1 MSLIIDVISRKTSVK
16 QTLINPG
23 DVTVVIYEPS
33 VVQIH
38 AQASAVARYVREGN
52 DLLIYMQD
60 GTVVRC
66 NGYFLQAANST
77 EQSELV
83 FADGQQLTHVT
94 FADTAAGG
102 LAPVE
107 LVAHTAA
114 IESIAPFLDTVA
126 QTSTFPWGWLAGAAV
141 GGGALGALL
150 ASGGGDDSKTEVVNN
165 PPPAEP
171 GNATPSFLV
180 TDNQGDQRGILATN
194 DITDDTTPTFSGSG
208 QAGATIQIKDS
219 NGNTIASTQVD
230 SNGHWNVSLPT
241 QSAGEHT
248 WSVVQIV
255 GNTITDAGSITL
267 TIDNSQAAVQVATT
281 AGDNI
286 INASEQAGGFTLSGS
301 SSHLAQGTELTVT
314 LNGKTYTT
322 TVGANGAWSVQVPTA
337 DAQALAEGNQAV
349 LVSGKDATGNTVTG
363 AQLLT
368 VDTQPPT
375 LAINAIAQ
383 DNIVSAAEHNAA
395 LVLSGTSNAEAGQT
409 VTLTV
414 NGKSHTAIVGSDG
427 TWQVTLPAA
436 EVQALTEGNYAVNAS
451 VSDRAGNAT
460 SNSANFTVDTSAPV
474 VSVNTVAGDDVL
486 NTAEQIVAQIISGRV
501 SGASPGDTVTVKLGA
516 TVLTGVVLA
525 DGTWNV
531 ALDPAV
537 TRTLARG
544 PNDLIVTVTDAA
556 GNTGTATHNITL
568 AGVAPQVAIDPI
580 SGDNVLNALESQQP
594 LTLSGTSNLP
604 DGGTVNVTLNNVTY
618 SAQVNGGVWS
628 LSVPVS
634 DVLNLANTNYIVT
647 ASATDVIGNTGTAQS
662 NLLVDTV
669 LPQVIINTFAGDN
682 VVNNAEAAAD
692 QTLSGR
698 VVGAVQGDTVTI
710 ELGGNTY
717 TATVGSNLTWSVN
730 VPAADLQALGDGALT
745 INASVTNGHGNT
757 GNGERD
763 ITISATLPGLRINTI
778 SGDDVINA
786 LEQLQDLV
794 ISGSSSHLP
803 AGTTVTVT
811 LGNETYQGVTDSNGN
826 WQVGVPAVDLQAL
839 SAGTVVVTASAT
851 DPAGNPVSIDH
862 NVFVDAG
869 EVAIAINIVSGD
881 DIINAAEKGSPL
893 TLTGTTQGVEAGQTV
908 VVKFAGQTLTT
919 TVQNDGSWSLTV
931 PASTVSSLSDG
942 ATEITATVTNTSGN
956 TGDTSRT
963 ITVDSQAPALS
974 IDSLTADNIINAT
987 ESGQDL
993 SITGTTDAQPGQ
1005 TVTVTLNGLTYQ
1017 GTVQSDGTWSVT
1029 VPAANVDALADG
1041 NATVTA
1047 SVNDVAGNPT
1057 SVSRVALVDATP
1069 PVVTI
1074 NPVATD
1080 NVINTP
1086 EHAQAQIISGTVTG
1100 AQAGDIVTV
1109 TLNNVNYTT
1118 VVDASGNWS
1127 LGVPASVVSG
1137 LADGSYPVSVSV
1149 TDRAGNT
1156 GSQSLTVTVDTA
1168 APVIGINTIAGDD
1181 VINASEKGADVQIT
1195 GTSDQP
1201 VNTAITV
1208 TLNGQNY
1215 TATTDASGNWSVTV
1229 PASAVTALGQ
1239 ANYTVTA
1246 AVTSGIGNSATASHN
1261 LLVDSALPGVT
1272 INPVATDD
1280 IINAAEAGVAQ
1291 TISGQVTGAAVGD
1304 TVTVTLG
1311 GNTYTTTVQP
1321 GLSWSV
1327 SVPAADIQA
1336 LGNGDL
1342 TVSASVTNENGNTGS
1357 GTRDITVDANLPG
1370 LRVDTVAGD
1379 DVVNI
1384 IEHGQALVITG
1395 SSSGLAE
1402 GTPLTVTINN
1412 VEYTTAVQADGS
1424 WSVGVTAA
1432 QVSAWPAGTVTVAV
1446 SGESSAGNPVS
1457 ITHPVTV
1464 DLTPAAISINTIATD
1479 DVINAAEKGADLT
1492 LSGTTTNVEAGQTVT
1507 VTFGG
1512 KNYTASVASDGSW
1525 TATVPAADLASLTDG
1540 AATAQ
1545 ASVSNVNGNSA
1556 SAVHN
1561 YSVDS
1566 SAPTIIINTVAS
1578 DNIVNGSEADAG
1590 VTVSGSTTAEA
1601 GQIVTVTL
1609 NSPTVQTYQAT
1620 VQADGTW
1627 SINIPAA
1634 DLAALT
1640 DGSHTLTATVND
1652 KAGNPASTTHNLAVD
1667 LTVPVLTINTIADD
1681 DIINAAEHGQ
1691 ALVISG
1697 SSTGGEAGDV
1707 VTVTLNSKTYT
1718 TTLDASGN
1726 WSVGVPAADVTAL
1739 GSGSQTVTASVTD
1752 AAGNSDSETHT
1763 VTVNLT
1769 APTIGINTIATDDVI
1784 NASEKG
1790 ADLQISGTSNQ
1801 PAGTTITLTLNGQN
1815 YTATTDAAGNW
1826 STTVPASAVGAL
1838 GEASYT
1844 VTANVTDSAG
1854 NSNSASHNVQVNTAL
1869 PGVTLNPVA
1878 TDDII
1883 NATESGSAQTI
1894 SGQVTGAAAGDTV
1907 TVTLGGK
1914 TYTATVQGN
1923 LSWSVDVPAADIQ
1936 AIGNGDLTVNAS
1948 VTNSVGNTGS
1958 GSRDI
1963 TIDANLPGLRV
1974 DTVAGD
1980 DVVNSIEH
1988 TQALVITGS
1997 SSGLAAGAA
2006 LTVVINTVT
2015 YAATVLADGTWSVGV
2030 PAADVGNWPAG
2041 TVNITVSGASSAGN
2055 PVTIT
2060 HPVTVDLAAVA
2071 ISINTVSGDDVIN
2084 AAEKGADLTLSG
2096 STSGVEAGQTVT
2108 VTFGGKTYTATVA
2121 GDGSWTTSVP
2131 AADLNALRDGD
2142 ATVQASVSNVNG
2154 NTASATHAY
2163 SVDATA
2169 PTLSIN
2175 TIATDDIL
2183 NAAEAGNPLTINGT
2197 SSAETGQTVTV
2208 TLNGV
2213 SYTGT
2218 VQADGSWSVS
2228 VPTTDLSNLTASP
2241 YTVSAS
2247 VNDKAGN
2254 PATAIHGLAVDLTV
2268 PVLTINT
2275 VSGDDIINASE
2286 HGQAL
2291 VISGSSTGGEAGD
2304 AITVTLNSKTYT
2316 TTLDASGNW
2325 SVGVPAADVT
2335 ALGSG
2340 AQTITATITDAAG
2353 NIDDA
2358 SRTVTVNLTSPTI
2371 GINTIAT
2378 DDVINSTEK
2387 GADLQITGTS
2397 NQPAG
2402 TTVTVTLNGQNYTAT
2417 TDASGNW
2424 STTVPASAVSALGE
2438 ANYTVTANVTDSAG
2452 NTNSASHS
2460 VLVNSALPAVTINA
2474 VATDDII
2481 NAAESGNAQTISG
2494 QVTGAAAGDTVT
2506 VTLGGNTYT
2515 ATVQANLSWNVSVP
2529 AADIQAIGNGSLT
2542 VNASVTNGVGNTGS
2556 GTRDITIDANLPGLR
2571 VDTVAGDDVINSIEH
2586 SQALVV
2592 TGSSTGLTAGTAL
2605 TVVINSVTY
2614 GATVL
2619 ADGTWNLGVPAADVS
2634 NWPAGTVDIT
2644 VSGTNSA
2651 GTTSTITHPVTV
2663 DLAAVAITINTLS
2676 GDDVINAVEKGETLV
2691 VSGSTSGVEAGQTV
2705 TVTFG
2710 GKNYTT
2716 TVEANGSWTV
2726 NVLPADLAALPDGAG
2741 NVQVSVSN
2749 INGNSAQ
2756 TDRAYSVD
2764 ATAPL
2769 VTINTIA
2776 GDDILNVSEAGA
2788 GITISGTTTAQ
2799 AGQTLT
2805 VTLNNNTYQTTVQA
2819 DGTWSVNVPATD
2831 LSGLTASSYTVTA
2844 TVSDKAGN
2852 PASADHALAVDVTA
2866 PDLTIN
2872 TVAGDDII
2880 NAIEHGQA
2888 LVVSGTSTGAA
2899 AGDVVTVNL
2908 NGKNYTT
2915 TLDASGNWSVG
2926 IPAADVTA
2934 LATGSQTIT
2943 ASLSDRAGNS
2953 DSTTHDVTVDLSGP
2967 TLTINTVSGDDI
2979 INNTEKTQDLTISGG
2994 SSGLATGTTVT
3005 VMLNGLAYRAT
3016 TDGSGNWSVT
3026 VPASAVGALGEA
3038 VYSISATAT
3047 DSAGNSGSTTHTV
3060 NVESLLPGVIINT
3073 VAGDDIINAA
3083 EIAVNQTISGQVTG
3097 TAEAGN
3103 TVTVTLGGNQYTAT
3117 VQPDLSWSVS
3127 VPAADLQALGNG
3139 ELTIS
3144 ASVTNTTG
3152 NTGTATHDIVID
3164 ANLPGLRVDTV
3175 AGDDVVNIIEH
3186 GQALVVT
3193 GSSTGLAAG
3202 TPLTVEI
3209 NGVTYGATVLADGT
3223 WSVGVP
3229 VGDVANWPA
3238 GTVDITVT
3246 GTNTA
3251 GTTTSISHPVTVD
3264 LAAVAITIN
3273 ILSGDDV
3280 INAAEKGSDLQLSG
3294 TTSGVEAGQ
3303 TITVIFG
3310 GKSYT
3315 TTVATG
3321 GSWGLTVPAADLA
3334 TLSDGA
3340 ANVQAS
3346 VSNVAGNI
3354 AQTTHAYSV
3363 DATAPSVTINTIAT
3377 DDILN
3382 AAEAGSALTIS
3393 GTSTAEAGQTVT
3405 VTLNGVDYSGNV
3417 QADGSWSVSVPTG
3430 DLVNLTANSYTVS
3443 ASVSDK
3449 AGNPASATHNL
3460 TVDLA
3465 APVVTIN
3472 TVAGDDVINATEH
3485 AQAQVIS
3492 GSATGAT
3499 TGNTVSVTIG
3509 TTTYTTVLD
3518 ANGNWSIGVPA
3529 SVISALAQGDVTI
3542 TATVTDSAGN
3552 SGTASHVVNVALGA
3566 PVLGINTIAV
3576 DDIINATEKGADLA
3590 ISGTS
3595 NQPAGTQVTVT
3606 FNGQNYTTTADSS
3619 GNWSV
3624 TVPASAVG
3632 SLGEA
3637 TYTVTATA
3645 TDVDGNSGSASHNV
3659 QVNTALPGV
3668 TINVVATD
3676 DIINAAEAGADQTI
3690 SGQVTGAAAGDTVTV
3705 TLGGATYT
3713 ATVQANLS
3721 WSINIP
3727 AAALQAL
3734 GNGELTISATVTN
3747 SVGNT
3752 GNGTREITIDAN
3764 LPGLRVDTV
3773 AGDDVVNIIEHGQ
3786 ALVITGSSSGLAAGA
3801 VLTVSI
3807 NNQTYSATV
3816 LADGSWSV
3824 GVPAADVSAWP
3835 AGTVTIT
3842 ASGST
3847 TAGNP
3852 VSVTHPVT
3860 VDLTA
3865 IAVSINAIT
3874 ADDVINAAEKGA
3886 ALTLSGS
3893 TSGVEAGQTVTVTF
3907 GGKTYS
3913 ATVAANGSWS
3923 TTVPAADMAALRD
3936 GDASAQASVSNVNGN
3951 SATTTHAY
3959 SVDAS
3964 APTVTINTIAGD
3976 DILNAAEAGAAL
3988 TITGSS
3994 TAEVGQTVTVTLNGA
4009 NYTGTVQTDGSWS
4022 VSVPPAALSALTA
4035 SNYTVSAAVSDKAGN
4050 PASVNHNL
4058 TVDTSVPLVT
4068 INTVA
4073 GDDVIN
4079 ATEHAQAQII
4089 SGSATGAATGSTVT
4103 VTIGTNT
4110 FTTVLDASGNWSVGV
4125 PASVVSA
4132 LANGMVTINA
4142 SVTDAAGN
4150 SGSTTHQVTV
4160 NTGLPSITF
4169 NAISGD
4175 NVLNADEKGQPLTIS
4190 GSSSGLATGAQ
4201 VTVTLNGHNYSA
4213 TTDAA
4218 GNWTLTVPASDLAAL
4233 DQANYTV
4240 SASATSAVGNTVS
4253 SQANLLV
4260 DSGLPGVTIN
4270 TVAGDDIINAAEAGA
4285 DQTISGAVTRAAA
4298 GDTVTVTL
4306 GGNTYTAQVQADLSW
4321 SVSVPAA
4328 DLQALGNGDLTI
4340 NASVTNASGNTGSGT
4355 RDITIDANL
4364 PGLRVDTV
4372 AGDDIVNSIE
4382 HGQALVITGGS
4393 SGLNTG
4399 AALTV
4404 TINGVAYAATVQA
4417 DGSWSVGIPAAN
4429 VSTWPAGP
4437 LTVEVVG
4444 QSSAGNPV
4452 NVSHPFTVDLTAVAI
4467 SINTVASDDVINAA
4481 EKGADL
4487 TLSGS
4492 TSGIASGQ
4500 TVTVTFGGKTY
4511 TASVAANGSW
4521 SVTVPAADLATLP
4534 DGAAN
4539 VQASVSSASGNNAS
4553 ATHAYSVDASAPTL
4567 TINTIASDDILNA
4580 TEAGSPLTLSGT
4592 STAETGQTVTVTLNG
4607 ATYSGNVQADGSW
4620 SVSVPTS
4627 ALGALTASN
4636 YTVSATVNDKAGNP
4650 GNASHNLAV
4659 DTTAPVLTINTVA
4672 GDDIINDAEH
4682 AQALVISGTSTG
4694 GEAGDVVS
4702 VVLNGKTYTTTLDA
4716 SGNWSVGVPAADVT
4730 ALGSGAQT
4738 ITASVSDR
4746 AGNSD
4751 DASRTVTVSLSVPVI
4766 GINTIAGDDV
4776 INATEKGSNLA
4787 LSGTSDQP
4795 AGTAIIVTLNGQNY
4809 SATTDA
4815 SGNWSVTVPA
4825 SAVSAL
4831 GEATYSVTA
4840 SVTNAQGNSSTA
4852 SHNVQVNTALPG
4864 VTINPVATDDIIN
4877 AAEAGSAQT
4886 ISGQV
4891 TGAAAGSTVT
4901 VTLGGKTYSVTV
4913 QPDLSWNVSVPAAD
4927 WQALGNGELTVN
4939 ASVTNAVGNTGSGT
4953 RDITI
4958 DASLPGLRVDTVAG
4972 DDVVNIIEHGQ
4983 AQVISG
4989 SSSGFAAGTALT
5001 VVINNQTYAATV
5013 LANGNWSVGVPAA
5026 DVSNWSAGTL
5036 NISVSGANSAGTQT
5050 SITHP
5055 VTVDLTAV
5063 AISINAIT
5071 SDDVI
5076 NAAEKGAALTLS
5088 GSTSGVEAG
5097 QIVTVTF
5104 GGKTYSATVAAN
5116 GSWSTTVPAA
5126 DMAALRDGDASAL
5139 VRVTNV
5145 NGNSATATHE
5155 YSVDSAVPMVTIN
5168 TIASDNIINASEA
5181 AAGVTVSG
5189 TSTAEAGQTL
5199 TVTLNGTTY
5208 QTTVQADGSW
5218 SLTLPASALTT
5229 LANNGYTLTATVSD
5243 LAGNPGSA
5251 SKGVT
5256 VDTTAPVI
5264 SFNTVTGDDVIN
5276 NVEHTQAQI
5285 ISGTATGAVAG
5296 DRLVVTIAGQQYVT
5310 STDASGNWSV
5320 GVPASVI
5327 SGLADGTVTI
5337 SATIT
5342 DSAGNSSTQTHNVQV
5357 NTAAV
5362 SLSVSTISGDNLINA
5377 AEAGSTLTLSGT
5389 GTNFATGTVVTVLL
5403 NGKGYSA
5410 TIQSNGS
5417 WSVNVPAADVAAL
5430 ADGTSYTVSASA
5442 QDSAGNSATASR
5454 SVAVDLTAPVIS
5466 INTVSTDDR
5475 LNAAEQQQP
5484 LTLNGS
5490 TSAEVGQTVTVTFG
5504 GKTYTATV
5512 AANGTW
5518 ALNVPAAD
5526 LATLGQGAQTITAS
5540 VNDRAGNPGQTTHAL
5555 TVDTVAPT
5563 ITIST
5568 VAGDDIINNAE
5579 QLAGQTISGTTTAE
5593 VGQTVTVTFNGQ
5605 TWTATVGSG
5614 GSWSVFIPAQQF
5626 VGLSDGS
5633 YTVSATVS
5641 DQAGNSGS
5649 ASRGVTLNGDV
5660 PTVTINTF
5668 AGDDVVNA
5676 AEHGSSLVISGTTTA
5691 PVGQTLTLTLNGKTY
5706 TTTVQTGGSWS
5717 YTLGS
5722 ADVTALADGN
5732 AYVINASV
5740 SNAIGNTGSNNHTI
5754 TVDLSAPAMA
5764 INIDSLQADTGLS
5777 ASDFI
5782 TSVSPVVVNGS
5793 LTAALASNETAQISI
5808 DGGVTW
5814 STLTVTGTTWRYN
5827 DSRTLTDGN
5836 YLYQVR
5842 VIDAAGN
5849 VGATD
5854 SQNVVIDT
5862 IAPDPAVKTIA
5873 ISAITTDTG
5882 LITNDFVT
5890 SDTTLAVSGTLG
5902 ATLSA
5907 GEFAQISIDGGTTW
5921 QNLSVSGLTWTYL
5934 DGRTLTDGNYNYQV
5948 RVIDTAGNIGAT
5960 ASQIVTVDTSA
5971 PLASKTITIAGIS
5984 DDTGLSSSD
5993 FVTRDTT
6000 LTVRGTLGATLA
6012 ADERAQISLDGG
6024 VTWAT
6029 LTVIGTNWSYA
6040 DGRTLTDGTWNY
6052 TVRVVDLA
6060 GNVGQTATQNV
6071 VVDTTSPEAAK
6082 SITITGISDDTGAS
6096 SSDFITSDTT
6106 LTVRG
6111 VLGAA
6116 LGANEFA
6123 QISTD
6128 NGATWVNVT
6137 LAADGLNWT
6146 YADGRTLTNGTT
6158 TWQVRVVDLAGN
6170 IGATGSQSAQID
6182 TVNPAQVLTIASI
6195 STDTGSSATDF
6206 ITSDTTLTLTGSLGA
6221 GLASGEVAQISLDG
6235 GATWTTLTTNGT
6247 QWTYTDSRTLTDGS
6261 YVYQVRVLDLA
6272 GNTGPVVSKTVV
6284 VDTINP
6290 TATPTIVSYTDDVGQ
6305 RQGTLSSSQATD
6317 DTTPLLNGVLSGPLA
6332 SGEVVY
6338 LYRNGLLL
6346 GAVTMVGALNWTYSD
6361 SGLVSGAYTY
6371 SARVVDLAGNITSS
6385 SDFVLTVD
6393 TSIPTTLAQI
6403 TNQTTRDTTPII
6415 SGVITAALASGQYV
6429 EVVINGKT
6437 YTSQPGGAVVVD
6449 PAHNTWYVQLPDT
6462 DVLAASATAYNV
6474 TAQVK
6479 SSAGNGNTAN
6489 VSNGTVTVNAAIDYT
6504 PAWTT
6509 ANKTTAWGLTYG
6521 LDNHG
6526 MWTVLANQQIMQST
6540 DPLTWSKTALTLVQ
6554 SGNNYATSS
6563 IADYDRNGTGDLF
6576 ITRDDY
6582 GTGYINGFTNNGDGT
6597 FSSAIQVNVGTL
6609 TWYGSIVAF
6618 DKEGDGYLDFWIG
6631 DAGGPDSNTFLWNNA
6646 GTLVGNSTTANNG
6659 GNATVGGLVNGY
6671 LSLNEGSGVDLN
6683 NDGRVDL
6690 VQHTFNLN
6698 NFYTLSSL
6706 ISQGNG
6712 TFVWGQNTI
6721 NTFLSVAG
6729 SGGNSTSVSM
6739 TWADFDGDGDMDL
6752 FLPASQGRANFG
6764 SLLFNT
6770 NGVLGS
6776 PVAVGATGTTYASQF
6791 SVAVD
6796 WDHDGLMDI
6805 ARIAQTGQSYLYT
6818 NVGGASNWTQ
6828 SVLGGSQSG
6837 TTSGVAAMDYDWD
6850 GAVDVLVTKQ
6860 SGSVFLIRNTN
6871 TVSYGTSLH
6880 LRITD
6885 PNGINV
6891 YYGNTVKLYN
6901 SAGVLV
6907 ATQIINPQSG
6917 MGVNDTSALV
6927 NFYGLN
6933 AGETYNAVLI
6943 KSTGATASNI
6953 DQTVN
6958 TTWGGL
6964 HATDATH
6971 AYDLSAEAGTASNN
6985 GKFVGTGYNDTF
6997 FATAGTDTY
7006 DGSGGWVYSSGT
7018 GTWLANGGMD
7028 VVDFRL
7034 STVGVTA
7041 NLSSTAAQATGFN
7054 TSTFTNIEGISGS
7067 NFNDTLTG
7075 STGDNQ
7081 LEGRG
7086 GNDTLNIGNGGHDTL
7101 LYKLLNASDATGG
7114 NGSDVVN
7121 GFTVGTWEGTADTD
7135 RIDIRELLQG
7145 SGYTGNG
7152 KASYVNGVATLDAQA
7167 GNIGDFVKVTQSGS
7181 DTIVQIDRD
7190 GTGGGFATANVVTL
7204 TGVHTDLATLLANH
7218 QLMVV

>member
-33 VVQIH
+33 VVQVH
-38 AQASAVARYVREGN
+38 AQASAVARYVRDGN

-60 GTVVRC
+60 GTVIRC
-66 NGYFLQAANST
+66 NGYFLQAANTS

-83 FADGQQLTHVT
+83 FVDGQQLTHVT

-107 LVAHTAA
+107 LTAQTTA
-114 IESIAPFLDTVA
+114 IESIAPYLDIVG
-126 QTSTFPWGWLAGAAV
+126 QTTAFPWGWLAGAAV

-150 ASGGGDDSKTEVVNN
+150 ASGGDDDSKTEVVNN

-180 TDNQGDQRGILATN
+180 TDNQGDQRGILSAN
-194 DITDDTTPTFSGSG
+194 DTTDDTTPTFSGSG

-219 NGNTIASTQVD
+219 NGDTIASTQVGSD
-230 SNGHWNVSLPT
+230 GRWSVDLPT

-255 GNTITDAGSITL
+255 GSTITDAGSITL
-267 TIDNSQAAVQVATT
+267 TIDNSQASVQVATT

-286 INASEQAGGFTLSGS
+286 INASEQAAGFTLSGT

-322 TVGANGAWSVQVPTA
+322 SVGANGAWSVQVPTA
-337 DAQALAEGNQAV
+337 DAQALGEGNQAV

-363 AQLLT
+363 VQLLT

-375 LAINAIAQ
+375 LAINTIAQ
-383 DNIVSAAEHNAA
+383 DNIISAAEHNVA

-414 NGKSHTAIVGSDG
+414 NGKSHTATVGSDG
-427 TWQVTLPAA
+427 TWQVTLPAT
-436 EVQALTEGNYAVNAS
+436 EVQALAEGNYAVNAS
-451 VSDRAGNAT
+451 VSDRAGNST
-460 SNSANFTVDTSAPV
+460 SHSANFTVDTSAPV
-474 VSVNTVAGDDVL
+474 VSVNTVAGDDIL
-486 NTAEQIVAQIISGRV
+486 NNAEQAVAQIISGQV
-501 SGASPGDTVTVKLGA
+501 SGASPGDTVTVKLG
-516 TVLTGVVLA
+516 THVLTGIVLA
-525 DGTWNV
+525 DGSWNV

-537 TRTLARG
+537 TRTLDRG
-544 PNDLIVTVTDAA
+544 ANTIFVTVTDTA
-556 GNTGTATHNITL
+556 GNTGAASRAITL
-568 AGVAPQVAIDPI
+568 VGV
-580 SGDNVLNALESQQP
+580 SP
-594 LTLSGTSNLP
+594 LIT
-604 DGGTVNVTLNNVTY
+604 
-618 SAQVNGGVWS
+618 
-628 LSVPVS
+628 
-634 DVLNLANTNYIVT
+634 
-647 ASATDVIGNTGTAQS
+647 
-662 NLLVDTV
+662 
-669 LPQVIINTFAGDN
+669 INT
-682 VVNNAEAAAD
+682 
-692 QTLSGR
+692 
-698 VVGAVQGDTVTI
+698 
-710 ELGGNTY
+710 
-717 TATVGSNLTWSVN
+717 
-730 VPAADLQALGDGALT
+730 
-745 INASVTNGHGNT
+745 
-757 GNGERD
+757 
-763 ITISATLPGLRINTI
+763 
-778 SGDDVINA
+778 
-786 LEQLQDLV
+786 
-794 ISGSSSHLP
+794 
-803 AGTTVTVT
+803 
-811 LGNETYQGVTDSNGN
+811 
-826 WQVGVPAVDLQAL
+826 
-839 SAGTVVVTASAT
+839 
-851 DPAGNPVSIDH
+851 
-862 NVFVDAG
+862 
-869 EVAIAINIVSGD
+869 VSGD
-881 DIINAAEKGSPL
+881 DIISGAEKGAPL
-893 TLTGTTQGVEAGQTV
+893 TLTGSTQQAETGQTV
-908 VVKFAGQTLTT
+908 TVTLAGQSFTT
-919 TVQNDGSWSLTV
+919 TVQADGSWSLTV
-931 PASTVSSLSDG
+931 PAAAMGNLPDG
-942 ATEITATVTNTSGN
+942 AVAITASVTDLSGN
-956 TGDTSRT
+956 TGNTSRT

-974 IDSLTADNIINAT
+974 IDPLTADNIINAA

-993 SITGTTDAQPGQ
+993 PITGTTDAQPGQ
-1005 TVTVTLNGLTYQ
+1005 TVTVTLNGQTYQ
-1017 GTVQSDGTWSVT
+1017 GVVQPDGTWSVT
-1029 VPAANVDALADG
+1029 VPAANVGALADG

-1047 SVNDVAGNPT
+1047 SVNDIAGNPT

-1086 EHAQAQIISGTVTG
+1086 EHTQAQIISGTVTG

-1109 TLNNVNYTT
+1109 TLNNVDYTT
-1118 VVDASGNWS
+1118 VVDGSGNWS

-1137 LADGSYPVSVSV
+1137 LVDGSYPINVSV

-1156 GSQSLTVTVDTA
+1156 GSQSLTVTVNTA
-1168 APVIGINTIAGDD
+1168 APLIGINSIAGDD
-1181 VINASEKGADVQIT
+1181 VINASEKGADLQIT

-1215 TATTDASGNWSVTV
+1215 TTTTDASGNWSVTV

-1246 AVTSGIGNSATASHN
+1246 AVTSNIGNSNTASHN
-1261 LLVDSALPGVT
+1261 VLVDSALPGVT

-1291 TISGQVTGAAVGD
+1291 TISGQVTGAEDGD
-1304 TVTVTLG
+1304 TVTITLG
-1311 GNTYTTTVQP
+1311 GNTYTATV
-1321 GLSWSV
+1321 GSNFTWSV

-1342 TVSASVTNENGNTGS
+1342 TVSASVTNQNGNTGS
-1357 GTRDITVDANLPG
+1357 GTRDITIDANLPG

-1384 IEHGQALVITG
+1384 IEHGQALVVTG

-1432 QVSAWPAGTVTVAV
+1432 QVSTWPAGTVNIAV
-1446 SGESSAGNPVS
+1446 SGESSAGNSVS

-1464 DLTPAAISINTIATD
+1464 DLTPAAIAINTIATD

-1492 LSGTTTNVEAGQTVT
+1492 LSGTTTNVEPGQTVT

-1525 TATVPAADLASLTDG
+1525 TATLPAADLTALPEGSAS
-1540 AATAQ
+1540 AQ
-1545 ASVSNVNGNSA
+1545 ASVSNINGNSA

-1578 DNIVNGSEADAG
+1578 DNIVNASEADAG

-1620 VQADGTW
+1620 VQADGSW

-1634 DLAALT
+1634 DLEALT

-1667 LTVPVLTINTIADD
+1667 LTVPVLTINTIAGD

-1739 GSGSQTVTASVTD
+1739 GSGPQTVMATVTD

-1769 APTIGINTIATDDVI
+1769 APTIGINTIATDDII
-1784 NASEKG
+1784 NATEKG

-1801 PAGTTITLTLNGQN
+1801 PAGTTITVTLNGQN
-1815 YTATTDAAGNW
+1815 YTATTDASGNW

-1869 PGVTLNPVA
+1869 PGVTINPVA
-1878 TDDII
+1878 SDDII
-1883 NATESGSAQTI
+1883 NAAESGVAQTI

-1948 VTNSVGNTGS
+1948 VTNGVGNTGS

-1988 TQALVITGS
+1988 GQALVITGS

-2006 LTVVINTVT
+2006 LTVVINNVT
-2015 YAATVLADGTWSVGV
+2015 YGATVLADGTWSLGV

-2041 TVNITVSGASSAGN
+2041 TVNITVSGTNTAGTTT
-2055 PVTIT
+2055 TIT

-2084 AAEKGADLTLSG
+2084 AAEKSADLTLSG

-2121 GDGSWTTSVP
+2121 GDGSWTTTVP
-2131 AADLNALRDGD
+2131 AADLSALRDGD
-2142 ATVQASVSNVNG
+2142 ATVQASVSTING

-2169 PTLSIN
+2169 PTLAIN

-2183 NAAEAGNPLTINGT
+2183 NAAEAGNPLTISG
-2197 SSAETGQTVTV
+2197 SSNAEAGQTVTV

-2213 SYTGT
+2213 TYTGT

-2228 VPTTDLSNLTASP
+2228 VPTADLSNLTASP

-2254 PATAIHGLAVDLTV
+2254 PATATHGLAVDLTV

-2275 VSGDDIINASE
+2275 VSGDDIINAAE

-2304 AITVTLNSKTYT
+2304 VITVTLNSKTYT

-2340 AQTITATITDAAG
+2340 PQTITATITDIAG
-2353 NIDDA
+2353 NSDDA
-2358 SRTVTVNLTSPTI
+2358 SRTVTVNLTAPTI
-2371 GINTIAT
+2371 GINTIAS
-2378 DDVINSTEK
+2378 DDVINATEK
-2387 GADLQITGTS
+2387 SADLQITGTS

-2402 TTVTVTLNGQNYTAT
+2402 TTITVTLNGQNYTAT
-2417 TDASGNW
+2417 TDSSGNW
-2424 STTVPASAVSALGE
+2424 SATVPASAVSALGE
-2438 ANYTVTANVTDSAG
+2438 ASYTVTANVTDSAG
-2452 NTNSASHS
+2452 NSNSASHN

-2515 ATVQANLSWNVSVP
+2515 ATVQANLSWSVSVP

-2542 VNASVTNGVGNTGS
+2542 VNASVTNVVGNTGNGS
-2556 GTRDITIDANLPGLR
+2556 RDITIDANLPGLR

-2586 SQALVV
+2586 NQALVI
-2592 TGSSTGLTAGTAL
+2592 TGSSSGLTAGTAL
-2605 TVVINSVTY
+2605 TVEINNVTY

-2619 ADGTWNLGVPAADVS
+2619 ADGTWSLGIPAADVS

-2663 DLAAVAITINTLS
+2663 DLAGVAITINTLS

-2716 TVEANGSWTV
+2716 TVESNGSWTV
-2726 NVLPADLAALPDGAG
+2726 NVPPADLAALPDGAG
-2741 NVQVSVSN
+2741 NVQASVSN

-2756 TDRAYSVD
+2756 ADRAYSVD

-2776 GDDILNVSEAGA
+2776 SDDILNVSEAGA

-2799 AGQTLT
+2799 VGQTLT

-2888 LVVSGTSTGAA
+2888 LVVSGTSTGAS
-2899 AGDVVTVNL
+2899 AGDVVTVTL

-2915 TLDASGNWSVG
+2915 TLDASGNWTVG

-2953 DSTTHDVTVDLSGP
+2953 DSTTHNVTVDLSGP
-2967 TLTINTVSGDDI
+2967 TLTISTVSDDDI
-2979 INNTEKTQDLTISGG
+2979 INSTEKTQDLTISGG

-3005 VMLNGLAYRAT
+3005 VMLNGLAYSAT
-3016 TDGSGNWSVT
+3016 TDSSGNWSVT

-3038 VYSISATAT
+3038 VYQISASAT
-3047 DSAGNSGSTTHTV
+3047 DSAGNNGSTTHTV

-3083 EIAVNQTISGQVTG
+3083 EIAVAQTISGQVTG
-3097 TAEAGN
+3097 TAVAGN
-3103 TVTVTLGGNQYTAT
+3103 TVIVTIGGNQYTAT

-3127 VPAADLQALGNG
+3127 VPANVLQALGNG

-3144 ASVTNTTG
+3144 ASVTNSAN

-3175 AGDDVVNIIEH
+3175 AGDDVINSIEH
-3186 GQALVVT
+3186 TQALVIT
-3193 GSSTGLAAG
+3193 GSGSGLAAG
-3202 TPLTVEI
+3202 AALTVVI
-3209 NGVTYGATVLADGT
+3209 NSVTYGATVLADGT

-3229 VGDVANWPA
+3229 AADVTNWPA
-3238 GTVDITVT
+3238 GTVNIAVS

-3273 ILSGDDV
+3273 TLSTDDV

-3294 TTSGVEAGQ
+3294 TTSDVEAGQ

-3315 TTVATG
+3315 TTVAAG
-3321 GSWGLTVPAADLA
+3321 GTWGLTIPAADLA
-3334 TLSDGA
+3334 TLPDGA

-3346 VSNVAGNI
+3346 VSNVAGNS
-3354 AQTTHAYSV
+3354 AQATHAYSV
-3363 DATAPSVTINTIAT
+3363 DATAPSVTINTIAS

-3405 VTLNGVDYSGNV
+3405 VTLNGVNYSGNV

-3430 DLVNLTANSYTVS
+3430 DLANLTASPYTVS
-3443 ASVSDK
+3443 AAVSDK

-3472 TVAGDDVINATEH
+3472 TVAGDDIINATEH
-3485 AQAQVIS
+3485 AQAQIIS

-3552 SGTASHVVNVALGA
+3552 SGTASHTVTVALGA
-3566 PVLGINTIAV
+3566 PVLAINTIAV

-3590 ISGTS
+3590 ISGSS
-3595 NQPAGTQVTVT
+3595 NQPAGTQITVT
-3606 FNGQNYTTTADSS
+3606 LNGQNYTTTADAS

-3624 TVPASAVG
+3624 TVPASRVSA
-3632 SLGEA
+3632 LGEA
-3637 TYTVTATA
+3637 TYTVTAAA
-3645 TDVDGNSGSASHNV
+3645 TDSDGNSGSASHNV

-3676 DIINAAEAGADQTI
+3676 DIINAAEAGVDQTI
-3690 SGQVTGAAAGDTVTV
+3690 SGQVTGATAGDTVTV

-3721 WSINIP
+3721 WSVDVP

-3734 GNGELTISATVTN
+3734 GNGELTISASVTN

-3786 ALVITGSSSGLAAGA
+3786 ALVITGSSSGLATDSN
-3801 VLTVSI
+3801 VTLTI
-3807 NNQTYSATV
+3807 NGQTYVAAV

-3824 GVPAADVSAWP
+3824 GVPAAD
-3835 AGTVTIT
+3835 
-3842 ASGST
+3842 
-3847 TAGNP
+3847 
-3852 VSVTHPVT
+3852 
-3860 VDLTA
+3860 
-3865 IAVSINAIT
+3865 
-3874 ADDVINAAEKGA
+3874 
-3886 ALTLSGS
+3886 
-3893 TSGVEAGQTVTVTF
+3893 
-3907 GGKTYS
+3907 
-3913 ATVAANGSWS
+3913 
-3923 TTVPAADMAALRD
+3923 
-3936 GDASAQASVSNVNGN
+3936 ASAQASVSNVNGN
-3951 SATTTHAY
+3951 NATTTHAY

-3964 APTVTINTIAGD
+3964 VPTVTINTIAGD

-3994 TAEVGQTVTVTLNGA
+3994 TAEAGQTVTVTLNGA

-4022 VSVPPAALSALTA
+4022 ISVPPADLSALTA

-4058 TVDTSVPLVT
+4058 TVDTSVPVVT

-4132 LANGMVTINA
+4132 LANGTVTINA

-4150 SGSTTHQVTV
+4150 SGSATHQVTV

-4190 GSSSGLATGAQ
+4190 GSSTGLATGAQ

-4218 GNWTLTVPASDLAAL
+4218 GNWTLTVLVSDLAAL
-4233 DQANYTV
+4233 GQANYIV
-4240 SASATSAVGNTVS
+4240 SASATSAAGNTAS

-4285 DQTISGAVTRAAA
+4285 AQTISGVVTRAAA

-4340 NASVTNASGNTGSGT
+4340 TASVTNANGNTGSGT

-4393 SGLNTG
+4393 SGLNAG
-4399 AALTV
+4399 VPLTI
-4404 TINGVAYAATVQA
+4404 TINGTAYSATVQA

-4429 VSTWPAGP
+4429 VSAWPAGA
-4437 LTVEVVG
+4437 LTVEVDG

-4452 NVSHPFTVDLTAVAI
+4452 GVSHPFTVDLTAVAI
-4467 SINTVASDDVINAA
+4467 SISTVASDDVINAA
-4481 EKGADL
+4481 EKGTNL

-4492 TSGIASGQ
+4492 TSGIESGQ

-4521 SVTVPAADLATLP
+4521 SVNVPAADLAILP

-4539 VQASVSSASGNNAS
+4539 VQASVSSASGNSAS

-4580 TEAGSPLTLSGT
+4580 TEAGSPLIISGT

-4620 SVSVPTS
+4620 SVSVPPS
-4627 ALGALTASN
+4627 ALGALSASN

-4650 GNASHNLAV
+4650 GSASHNLAV
-4659 DTTAPVLTINTVA
+4659 DTTAPVLTINTVV

-4716 SGNWSVGVPAADVT
+4716 SGNWSVGVPAADVA

-4751 DASRTVTVSLSVPVI
+4751 DASRTVTVSLTAPVI
-4766 GINTIAGDDV
+4766 SINTIAGDDV
-4776 INATEKGSNLA
+4776 INATEKGSDLA
-4787 LSGTSDQP
+4787 LSGISDQP
-4795 AGTAIIVTLNGQNY
+4795 AGTAITVTLNGQNY
-4809 SATTDA
+4809 SATTDS

-4831 GEATYSVTA
+4831 GEASYSVTA

-4864 VTINPVATDDIIN
+4864 VTINPVTTDDIIN

-4901 VTLGGKTYSVTV
+4901 VELGGKTYTATV
-4913 QPDLSWNVSVPAAD
+4913 QADLSWNVSVPAAD

-4972 DDVVNIIEHGQ
+4972 DDVVNIIEHSQ
-4983 AQVISG
+4983 AQVITG

-5013 LANGNWSVGVPAA
+5013 LANGSWSVGVPAT
-5026 DVSNWSAGTL
+5026 DVSNWPAGTL
-5036 NISVSGANSAGTQT
+5036 NITVSGANSAGTQT

-5055 VTVDLTAV
+5055 LTVDLTTVAV
-5063 AISINAIT
+5063 SINSIT

-5097 QIVTVTF
+5097 QTVTITF
-5104 GGKTYSATVAAN
+5104 GGKTYTTTVAAN
-5116 GSWSTTVPAA
+5116 GSWSTTVPAV
-5126 DMAALRDGDASAL
+5126 DMATLRDGDASAQ

-5155 YSVDSAVPMVTIN
+5155 YSVDSAAPTVTIN

-5189 TSTAEAGQTL
+5189 TSTAETGQTL
-5199 TVTLNGTTY
+5199 TVTLNGTNY

-5218 SLTLPASALTT
+5218 SLTLPASDLTA
-5229 LANNGYTLTATVSD
+5229 LANNGYTLTASVSD

-5264 SFNTVTGDDVIN
+5264 SFNTVAGDDVIN

-5362 SLSVSTISGDNLINA
+5362 SLSVSTISGDNIINA
-5377 AEAGSTLTLSGT
+5377 AEAGSALTLSGT
-5389 GTNFATGTVVTVLL
+5389 GTNFAAGTVVTVLL

-5430 ADGTSYTVSASA
+5430 SDGTSYTVSASA

-5526 LATLGQGAQTITAS
+5526 LAALGQGAQTITAS

-5563 ITIST
+5563 VTIAT

-5605 TWTATVGSG
+5605 SWTATVGSG

-5626 VGLSDGS
+5626 AGLSDGS
-5633 YTVSATVS
+5633 YTISATVS
-5641 DQAGNSGS
+5641 DQAGNPGS

-5660 PTVTINTF
+5660 PSVTINTF

-5722 ADVTALADGN
+5722 VDVTALADGN

-5740 SNAIGNTGSNNHTI
+5740 SNAIGNTGSSNHTI
-5754 TVDLSAPAMA
+5754 TVDLSAPAMG

-5777 ASDFI
+5777 SSDFI

-5814 STLTVTGTTWRYN
+5814 TTLTVTGTTWRYN
-5827 DSRTLTDGN
+5827 DSRTLTDGS

-5873 ISAITTDTG
+5873 INAITTDTG

-5902 ATLSA
+5902 AALSS

-5934 DGRTLTDGNYNYQV
+5934 DGRTLSDGNYNYQV

-5960 ASQIVTVDTSA
+5960 ASQIVTVDTTA
-5971 PLASKTITIAGIS
+5971 PLASKTIAIAGIS

-6000 LTVRGTLGATLA
+6000 LTVRGTLGAALA

-6024 VTWAT
+6024 VTWTT
-6029 LTVIGTNWSYA
+6029 LTVIGTSWSYA

-6096 SSDFITSDTT
+6096 SSDFITSDTS

-6137 LAADGLNWT
+6137 LAADGLNWS
-6146 YADGRTLTNGTT
+6146 YVDGRTLTNGTT

-6170 IGATGSQSAQID
+6170 VGATSSQSAQID

-6235 GATWTTLTTNGT
+6235 GATWITLTTNGT

-6371 SARVVDLAGNITSS
+6371 SARVVDLAGNITAS

-6403 TNQTTRDTTPII
+6403 TSQTTRDTTPII

-6437 YTSQPGGAVVVD
+6437 YTSEPGGAVVVD

-6462 DVLAASATAYNV
+6462 DALAASATAYNV

-6479 SSAGNGNTAN
+6479 SSAGNGNNAN
-6489 VSNGTVTVNAAIDYT
+6489 ISNGTVTVNAAIDYT
-6504 PAWTT
+6504 PTWTT
-6509 ANKTTAWGLTYG
+6509 ASKTTAWGLTYG
-6521 LDNHG
+6521 LDSHG
-6526 MWTVLANQQIMQST
+6526 MWTVLANQQVMQST
-6540 DPLTWSKTALTLVQ
+6540 DPLTWSKTALTLYQ

-6597 FSSAIQVNVGTL
+6597 FSSAIQVTVGTL

-6646 GTLVGNSTTANNG
+6646 GTLVGNSTTSNSG
-6659 GNATVGGLVNGY
+6659 GSATVGGAVTGY

-6683 NDGRVDL
+6683 NDGRIDL
-6690 VQHTFNLN
+6690 VQHTYNLN
-6698 NFYTLSSL
+6698 NYYTLSSL
-6706 ISQGNG
+6706 INQGNG
-6712 TFVWGQNTI
+6712 TFVWGQNTT
-6721 NTFLSVAG
+6721 NTFLSGAG
-6729 SGGNSTSVSM
+6729 SGAMSSSVSM

-6752 FLPASQGRANFG
+6752 FLPASQGRANYG

-6776 PVAVGATGTTYASQF
+6776 PVAVGATATTYASQF

-6796 WDHDGLMDI
+6796 WNHDGLMDI

-6818 NVGGASNWTQ
+6818 NVSNASNWTQ
-6828 SVLGGSQSG
+6828 SALGGSQSG

-6860 SGSVFLIRNTN
+6860 SGSVYLIRNTN

-6943 KSTGATASNI
+6943 KSTGTTASNI

-6958 TTWGGL
+6958 TSWGGL
-6964 HATDATH
+6964 QATDATH

-7075 STGDNQ
+7075 SSGDNQ

-7190 GTGGGFATANVVTL
+7190 GTGGTFAATNVVTL

>member
-1 MSLIIDVISRKTSVK
+1 VI
-16 QTLINPG
+16 
-23 DVTVVIYEPS
+23 
-33 VVQIH
+33 
-38 AQASAVARYVREGN
+38 
-52 DLLIYMQD
+52 
-60 GTVVRC
+60 
-66 NGYFLQAANST
+66 
-77 EQSELV
+77 
-83 FADGQQLTHVT
+83 
-94 FADTAAGG
+94 
-102 LAPVE
+102 
-107 LVAHTAA
+107 
-114 IESIAPFLDTVA
+114 
-126 QTSTFPWGWLAGAAV
+126 
-141 GGGALGALL
+141 
-150 ASGGGDDSKTEVVNN
+150 
-165 PPPAEP
+165 
-171 GNATPSFLV
+171 
-180 TDNQGDQRGILATN
+180 
-194 DITDDTTPTFSGSG
+194 
-208 QAGATIQIKDS
+208 
-219 NGNTIASTQVD
+219 
-230 SNGHWNVSLPT
+230 
-241 QSAGEHT
+241 
-248 WSVVQIV
+248 
-255 GNTITDAGSITL
+255 
-267 TIDNSQAAVQVATT
+267 
-281 AGDNI
+281 
-286 INASEQAGGFTLSGS
+286 
-301 SSHLAQGTELTVT
+301 
-314 LNGKTYTT
+314 
-322 TVGANGAWSVQVPTA
+322 
-337 DAQALAEGNQAV
+337 
-349 LVSGKDATGNTVTG
+349 
-363 AQLLT
+363 
-368 VDTQPPT
+368 
-375 LAINAIAQ
+375 
-383 DNIVSAAEHNAA
+383 
-395 LVLSGTSNAEAGQT
+395 
-409 VTLTV
+409 
-414 NGKSHTAIVGSDG
+414 
-427 TWQVTLPAA
+427 
-436 EVQALTEGNYAVNAS
+436 
-451 VSDRAGNAT
+451 
-460 SNSANFTVDTSAPV
+460 
-474 VSVNTVAGDDVL
+474 
-486 NTAEQIVAQIISGRV
+486 
-501 SGASPGDTVTVKLGA
+501 
-516 TVLTGVVLA
+516 
-525 DGTWNV
+525 
-531 ALDPAV
+531 
-537 TRTLARG
+537 
-544 PNDLIVTVTDAA
+544 
-556 GNTGTATHNITL
+556 
-568 AGVAPQVAIDPI
+568 
-580 SGDNVLNALESQQP
+580 
-594 LTLSGTSNLP
+594 
-604 DGGTVNVTLNNVTY
+604 
-618 SAQVNGGVWS
+618 
-628 LSVPVS
+628 
-634 DVLNLANTNYIVT
+634 
-647 ASATDVIGNTGTAQS
+647 
-662 NLLVDTV
+662 
-669 LPQVIINTFAGDN
+669 
-682 VVNNAEAAAD
+682 
-692 QTLSGR
+692 
-698 VVGAVQGDTVTI
+698 
-710 ELGGNTY
+710 
-717 TATVGSNLTWSVN
+717 
-730 VPAADLQALGDGALT
+730 
-745 INASVTNGHGNT
+745 
-757 GNGERD
+757 
-763 ITISATLPGLRINTI
+763 
-778 SGDDVINA
+778 
-786 LEQLQDLV
+786 
-794 ISGSSSHLP
+794 
-803 AGTTVTVT
+803 
-811 LGNETYQGVTDSNGN
+811 
-826 WQVGVPAVDLQAL
+826 
-839 SAGTVVVTASAT
+839 
-851 DPAGNPVSIDH
+851 
-862 NVFVDAG
+862 
-869 EVAIAINIVSGD
+869 
-881 DIINAAEKGSPL
+881 
-893 TLTGTTQGVEAGQTV
+893 
-908 VVKFAGQTLTT
+908 
-919 TVQNDGSWSLTV
+919 
-931 PASTVSSLSDG
+931 
-942 ATEITATVTNTSGN
+942 
-956 TGDTSRT
+956 
-963 ITVDSQAPALS
+963 
-974 IDSLTADNIINAT
+974 
-987 ESGQDL
+987 
-993 SITGTTDAQPGQ
+993 
-1005 TVTVTLNGLTYQ
+1005 
-1017 GTVQSDGTWSVT
+1017 
-1029 VPAANVDALADG
+1029 
-1041 NATVTA
+1041 
-1047 SVNDVAGNPT
+1047 
-1057 SVSRVALVDATP
+1057 
-1069 PVVTI
+1069 
-1074 NPVATD
+1074 
-1080 NVINTP
+1080 
-1086 EHAQAQIISGTVTG
+1086 
-1100 AQAGDIVTV
+1100 
-1109 TLNNVNYTT
+1109 
-1118 VVDASGNWS
+1118 
-1127 LGVPASVVSG
+1127 
-1137 LADGSYPVSVSV
+1137 
-1149 TDRAGNT
+1149 
-1156 GSQSLTVTVDTA
+1156 
-1168 APVIGINTIAGDD
+1168 
-1181 VINASEKGADVQIT
+1181 
-1195 GTSDQP
+1195 
-1201 VNTAITV
+1201 
-1208 TLNGQNY
+1208 
-1215 TATTDASGNWSVTV
+1215 
-1229 PASAVTALGQ
+1229 
-1239 ANYTVTA
+1239 
-1246 AVTSGIGNSATASHN
+1246 
-1261 LLVDSALPGVT
+1261 
-1272 INPVATDD
+1272 
-1280 IINAAEAGVAQ
+1280 
-1291 TISGQVTGAAVGD
+1291 
-1304 TVTVTLG
+1304 
-1311 GNTYTTTVQP
+1311 
-1321 GLSWSV
+1321 
-1327 SVPAADIQA
+1327 
-1336 LGNGDL
+1336 
-1342 TVSASVTNENGNTGS
+1342 
-1357 GTRDITVDANLPG
+1357 
-1370 LRVDTVAGD
+1370 
-1379 DVVNI
+1379 
-1384 IEHGQALVITG
+1384 
-1395 SSSGLAE
+1395 
-1402 GTPLTVTINN
+1402 
-1412 VEYTTAVQADGS
+1412 
-1424 WSVGVTAA
+1424 
-1432 QVSAWPAGTVTVAV
+1432 
-1446 SGESSAGNPVS
+1446 
-1457 ITHPVTV
+1457 
-1464 DLTPAAISINTIATD
+1464 
-1479 DVINAAEKGADLT
+1479 
-1492 LSGTTTNVEAGQTVT
+1492 
-1507 VTFGG
+1507 
-1512 KNYTASVASDGSW
+1512 
-1525 TATVPAADLASLTDG
+1525 
-1540 AATAQ
+1540 
-1545 ASVSNVNGNSA
+1545 
-1556 SAVHN
+1556 
-1561 YSVDS
+1561 
-1566 SAPTIIINTVAS
+1566 
-1578 DNIVNGSEADAG
+1578 
-1590 VTVSGSTTAEA
+1590 
-1601 GQIVTVTL
+1601 
-1609 NSPTVQTYQAT
+1609 
-1620 VQADGTW
+1620 
-1627 SINIPAA
+1627 
-1634 DLAALT
+1634 
-1640 DGSHTLTATVND
+1640 
-1652 KAGNPASTTHNLAVD
+1652 
-1667 LTVPVLTINTIADD
+1667 
-1681 DIINAAEHGQ
+1681 
-1691 ALVISG
+1691 
-1697 SSTGGEAGDV
+1697 
-1707 VTVTLNSKTYT
+1707 TVTLNSKTYT
-1718 TTLDASGN
+1718 TMLDASGN

-1739 GSGSQTVTASVTD
+1739 GSGPQTITAAITD
-1752 AAGNSDSETHT
+1752 AAGNSDDASRT
-1763 VTVNLT
+1763 VTVNLA

-1784 NASEKG
+1784 
-1790 ADLQISGTSNQ
+1790 
-1801 PAGTTITLTLNGQN
+1801 
-1815 YTATTDAAGNW
+1815 
-1826 STTVPASAVGAL
+1826 
-1838 GEASYT
+1838 
-1844 VTANVTDSAG
+1844 
-1854 NSNSASHNVQVNTAL
+1854 
-1869 PGVTLNPVA
+1869 
-1878 TDDII
+1878 
-1883 NATESGSAQTI
+1883 
-1894 SGQVTGAAAGDTV
+1894 
-1907 TVTLGGK
+1907 
-1914 TYTATVQGN
+1914 
-1923 LSWSVDVPAADIQ
+1923 
-1936 AIGNGDLTVNAS
+1936 
-1948 VTNSVGNTGS
+1948 
-1958 GSRDI
+1958 
-1963 TIDANLPGLRV
+1963 
-1974 DTVAGD
+1974 
-1980 DVVNSIEH
+1980 
-1988 TQALVITGS
+1988 
-1997 SSGLAAGAA
+1997 
-2006 LTVVINTVT
+2006 
-2015 YAATVLADGTWSVGV
+2015 
-2030 PAADVGNWPAG
+2030 
-2041 TVNITVSGASSAGN
+2041 
-2055 PVTIT
+2055 
-2060 HPVTVDLAAVA
+2060 
-2071 ISINTVSGDDVIN
+2071 
-2084 AAEKGADLTLSG
+2084 
-2096 STSGVEAGQTVT
+2096 
-2108 VTFGGKTYTATVA
+2108 
-2121 GDGSWTTSVP
+2121 
-2131 AADLNALRDGD
+2131 
-2142 ATVQASVSNVNG
+2142 
-2154 NTASATHAY
+2154 
-2163 SVDATA
+2163 
-2169 PTLSIN
+2169 
-2175 TIATDDIL
+2175 
-2183 NAAEAGNPLTINGT
+2183 
-2197 SSAETGQTVTV
+2197 
-2208 TLNGV
+2208 
-2213 SYTGT
+2213 
-2218 VQADGSWSVS
+2218 
-2228 VPTTDLSNLTASP
+2228 
-2241 YTVSAS
+2241 
-2247 VNDKAGN
+2247 KA
-2254 PATAIHGLAVDLTV
+2254 
-2268 PVLTINT
+2268 
-2275 VSGDDIINASE
+2275 
-2286 HGQAL
+2286 
-2291 VISGSSTGGEAGD
+2291 
-2304 AITVTLNSKTYT
+2304 
-2316 TTLDASGNW
+2316 
-2325 SVGVPAADVT
+2325 
-2335 ALGSG
+2335 
-2340 AQTITATITDAAG
+2340 
-2353 NIDDA
+2353 
-2358 SRTVTVNLTSPTI
+2358 
-2371 GINTIAT
+2371 
-2378 DDVINSTEK
+2378 TEK

-2402 TTVTVTLNGQNYTAT
+2402 TTITVTLNGQNYTAT
-2417 TDASGNW
+2417 TDSNGNW
-2424 STTVPASAVSALGE
+2424 SATVPASAVSALGE
-2438 ANYTVTANVTDSAG
+2438 ANYTVTANVTDTAG
-2452 NTNSASHS
+2452 NSNSASHN

-2494 QVTGAAAGDTVT
+2494 QVTGAAQGDTVT

-2515 ATVQANLSWNVSVP
+2515 ATVQSNLSWSVDVP
-2529 AADIQAIGNGSLT
+2529 AADIQALGNGDLT

-2556 GTRDITIDANLPGLR
+2556 GSRDITIDANLPGLR

-2586 SQALVV
+2586 NQALVI
-2592 TGSSTGLTAGTAL
+2592 TGSSSGLTAGTAL
-2605 TVVINSVTY
+2605 TVEINNVTY

-2619 ADGTWNLGVPAADVS
+2619 ADGTWSLGVPAVDVS
-2634 NWPAGTVDIT
+2634 NWPAGTVNIT

-2663 DLAAVAITINTLS
+2663 DLAGVAITINTLS

-2726 NVLPADLAALPDGAG
+2726 NVPPADLAALPDGAG
-2741 NVQVSVSN
+2741 NVQASVSN

-2756 TDRAYSVD
+2756 ADRAYSVD

-2776 GDDILNVSEAGA
+2776 SDDILNVSEAGA

-2805 VTLNNNTYQTTVQA
+2805 VTLNNNTYQTTVLA
-2819 DGTWSVNVPATD
+2819 DGTWSVNVPAAD

-2852 PASADHALAVDVTA
+2852 PASADHALVVDITA

-2899 AGDVVTVNL
+2899 AGDVVTVTL

-2979 INNTEKTQDLTISGG
+2979 IN
-2994 SSGLATGTTVT
+2994 
-3005 VMLNGLAYRAT
+3005 
-3016 TDGSGNWSVT
+3016 
-3026 VPASAVGALGEA
+3026 
-3038 VYSISATAT
+3038 
-3047 DSAGNSGSTTHTV
+3047 
-3060 NVESLLPGVIINT
+3060 
-3073 VAGDDIINAA
+3073 AA
-3083 EIAVNQTISGQVTG
+3083 EIVVAQTISGQVTG
-3097 TAEAGN
+3097 TAVAGN
-3103 TVTVTLGGNQYTAT
+3103 TVIVTIGGNQYNAT
-3117 VQPDLSWSVS
+3117 VQSDLSWSVS
-3127 VPAADLQALGNG
+3127 VPANVLQALGNG

-3144 ASVTNTTG
+3144 ASLTNSAN

-3175 AGDDVVNIIEH
+3175 AGDDVINSIEH
-3186 GQALVVT
+3186 TQALVIT
-3193 GSSTGLAAG
+3193 GSSSGLAAG
-3202 TPLTVEI
+3202 AALTVVI
-3209 NGVTYGATVLADGT
+3209 NSVTYGATVLADGS

-3229 VGDVANWPA
+3229 VADVTNWPA
-3238 GTVDITVT
+3238 GTVNIAVS

-3273 ILSGDDV
+3273 TLSTDDV

-3315 TTVATG
+3315 TTVAADNT
-3321 GSWGLTVPAADLA
+3321 WGLTIPAVDVA
-3334 TLSDGA
+3334 TLPDGA

-3346 VSNVAGNI
+3346 VSNVAGNSTQ
-3354 AQTTHAYSV
+3354 ATHAYSV

-3405 VTLNGVDYSGNV
+3405 VTLNGVNYSGNV

-3430 DLVNLTANSYTVS
+3430 DLASLTASSYTVN

-3449 AGNPASATHNL
+3449 ARNSASATHNL

-3472 TVAGDDVINATEH
+3472 TVAGDDIINATEH
-3485 AQAQVIS
+3485 GQAQIIS

-3552 SGTASHVVNVALGA
+3552 SGTASHTVTVALGA
-3566 PVLGINTIAV
+3566 PVLAINTIAV
-3576 DDIINATEKGADLA
+3576 DDIINAAEKGADLA
-3590 ISGTS
+3590 ITGTS
-3595 NQPAGTQVTVT
+3595 NQPAGTQITVT
-3606 FNGQNYTTTADSS
+3606 LNGQNYTTTADAS

-3624 TVPASAVG
+3624 TVPASRVSA
-3632 SLGEA
+3632 LGEA
-3637 TYTVTATA
+3637 TYTVTAAA
-3645 TDVDGNSGSASHNV
+3645 TDADGNSGSASHNV

-3676 DIINAAEAGADQTI
+3676 DIINAAEAGVEQTI

-3721 WSINIP
+3721 WSVDVP
-3727 AAALQAL
+3727 ASALQEL
-3734 GNGELTISATVTN
+3734 GNGELTISASVTN

-3786 ALVITGSSSGLAAGA
+3786 ALVITGSSSGLAAGSN
-3801 VLTVSI
+3801 VTLTI
-3807 NNQTYSATV
+3807 NGQTYVAAV
-3816 LADGSWSV
+3816 LADGTWSV
-3824 GVPAADVSAWP
+3824 GVPAVDVSAWP
-3835 AGTVTIT
+3835 AGSVTIA

-3847 TAGNP
+3847 SAGNP

-3860 VDLTA
+3860 VDLSA
-3865 IAVSINAIT
+3865 VAVSINAIT

-3923 TTVPAADMAALRD
+3923 TSVPAADMAALRD

-3994 TAEVGQTVTVTLNGA
+3994 TAEAGQTVTVTLNGT

-4022 VSVPPAALSALTA
+4022 VSVPSADLSTLTA
-4035 SNYTVSAAVSDKAGN
+4035 SNYTVNAAVSDKAGN

-4058 TVDTSVPLVT
+4058 TVDTSVPVVT

-4132 LANGMVTINA
+4132 LANGTVTINA
-4142 SVTDAAGN
+4142 SVTDAGGN
-4150 SGSTTHQVTV
+4150 SGSATHQVTV
-4160 NTGLPSITF
+4160 NTGLPTITF

-4175 NVLNADEKGQPLTIS
+4175 NILNADEKGQPLTIS
-4190 GSSSGLATGAQ
+4190 GGSTGLATGAQ

-4213 TTDAA
+4213 TTDAS
-4218 GNWTLTVPASDLAAL
+4218 GNWTLTVPVSDLAAL
-4233 DQANYTV
+4233 GQANYTV
-4240 SASATSAVGNTVS
+4240 SASATSAAGNTAS

-4260 DSGLPGVTIN
+4260 DSGLPDVTIN

-4285 DQTISGAVTRAAA
+4285 DQTISGVVTRAAA

-4306 GGNTYTAQVQADLSW
+4306 GGNTYTATVQSNLSW
-4321 SVSVPAA
+4321 SVSVPTA

-4340 NASVTNASGNTGSGT
+4340 TASVTNANGNTGSGT

-4393 SGLNTG
+4393 SGLNAG
-4399 AALTV
+4399 AVLTV
-4404 TINGVAYAATVQA
+4404 TINSVAYSATVQA

-4429 VSTWPAGP
+4429 VSAWPAGP
-4437 LTVEVVG
+4437 LTVEVDG
-4444 QSSAGNPV
+4444 QSSANNPV
-4452 NVSHPFTVDLTAVAI
+4452 SVSHPFTVDLTAVAI

-4481 EKGADL
+4481 EKGTNL

-4492 TSGIASGQ
+4492 TSGIESGQ

-4521 SVTVPAADLATLP
+4521 SVNVPAADLATLP
-4534 DGAAN
+4534 EGAAN
-4539 VQASVSSASGNNAS
+4539 VQASVSSASGNSAS

-4580 TEAGSPLTLSGT
+4580 AEAGSPLTISGT

-4607 ATYSGNVQADGSW
+4607 ATYTGTVQADGSW

-4627 ALGALTASN
+4627 ALGALNASN

-4650 GNASHNLAV
+4650 GSASHNLAV

-4682 AQALVISGTSTG
+4682 AQALVISGTSSG

-4751 DASRTVTVSLSVPVI
+4751 DASRTVTVSLSAPVI
-4766 GINTIAGDDV
+4766 SINTIAGDDV
-4776 INATEKGSNLA
+4776 INATEKGSDLA

-4795 AGTAIIVTLNGQNY
+4795 AGTAITVTLNGQNY

-4864 VTINPVATDDIIN
+4864 ITINPVATDDIIN
-4877 AAEAGSAQT
+4877 ASEAGSAQT

-4901 VTLGGKTYSVTV
+4901 VELGGKTYTATV
-4913 QPDLSWNVSVPAAD
+4913 QADLSWNVSVPAAD

-4972 DDVVNIIEHGQ
+4972 DDVVNIIEHAQ
-4983 AQVISG
+4983 AQVITG

-5013 LANGNWSVGVPAA
+5013 LANGSWSVGVPAT
-5026 DVSNWSAGTL
+5026 DVSNWPAGTL
-5036 NISVSGANSAGTQT
+5036 NITVSGANSAGTQT

-5055 VTVDLTAV
+5055 LTVDLTAV
-5063 AISINAIT
+5063 AISMNSIT
-5071 SDDVI
+5071 SDDAI

-5097 QIVTVTF
+5097 QTVTVTF
-5104 GGKTYSATVAAN
+5104 GGKTYTTTVAAN

-5126 DMAALRDGDASAL
+5126 DLAALRDGDASAQ

-5155 YSVDSAVPMVTIN
+5155 YSVDSAAPTVTIN

-5189 TSTAEAGQTL
+5189 TSTAQTGQTL
-5199 TVTLNGTTY
+5199 TVTLNGTNY
-5208 QTTVQADGSW
+5208 QTTVQTDGSW
-5218 SLTLPASALTT
+5218 SLTLPASDLTA

-5243 LAGNPGSA
+5243 LAGNLGSA

-5264 SFNTVTGDDVIN
+5264 SFNTVAGDDVIN
-5276 NVEHTQAQI
+5276 NVEHIQAQI

-5377 AEAGSTLTLSGT
+5377 AEAGSALTLSGT

-5430 ADGTSYTVSASA
+5430 SDGTSYTVSASA

-5518 ALNVPAAD
+5518 ALNVPAVD
-5526 LATLGQGAQTITAS
+5526 LAALGQGAQTITAS
-5540 VNDRAGNPGQTTHAL
+5540 VNDRAGNPGQATHAL

-5563 ITIST
+5563 VTIAT

-5605 TWTATVGSG
+5605 TWSATVGSG

-5626 VGLSDGS
+5626 AGLSDGS
-5633 YTVSATVS
+5633 YTISATVS
-5641 DQAGNSGS
+5641 DQAGNPGS

-5740 SNAIGNTGSNNHTI
+5740 SNAIGNTGSSNHTI
-5754 TVDLSAPAMA
+5754 TVDLSAPAMG

-5808 DGGVTW
+5808 DGGTTW
-5814 STLTVTGTTWRYN
+5814 TTLTVTGTTWRYN

-5862 IAPDPAVKTIA
+5862 TAPDPAVKTIA
-5873 ISAITTDTG
+5873 ISAITTDMG

-5907 GEFAQISIDGGTTW
+5907 GEFAQIS
-5921 QNLSVSGLTWTYL
+5921 
-5934 DGRTLTDGNYNYQV
+5934 
-5948 RVIDTAGNIGAT
+5948 
-5960 ASQIVTVDTSA
+5960 
-5971 PLASKTITIAGIS
+5971 
-5984 DDTGLSSSD
+5984 
-5993 FVTRDTT
+5993 
-6000 LTVRGTLGATLA
+6000 
-6012 ADERAQISLDGG
+6012 LDGG
-6024 VTWAT
+6024 VTWTT
-6029 LTVIGTNWSYA
+6029 LTVVGTSWSYA
-6040 DGRTLTDGTWNY
+6040 DGHTLTDGTWNY

-6082 SITITGISDDTGAS
+6082 SITITGISDDTGTS

-6137 LAADGLNWT
+6137 VAADSLNWS
-6146 YADGRTLTNGTT
+6146 YVDGRTLTNGTT

-6170 IGATGSQSAQID
+6170 VGATSSQSALID

-6206 ITSDTTLTLTGSLGA
+6206 ITSDTMLTLTGSLGA
-6221 GLASGEVAQISLDG
+6221 GLASGEVAQISLDS

-6317 DTTPLLNGVLSGPLA
+6317 DTTPLLNGVLSAPLA

-6403 TNQTTRDTTPII
+6403 TSQTTRDTTPII

-6437 YTSQPGGAVVVD
+6437 YTSEPGGAVVVD

-6462 DVLAASATAYNV
+6462 DALTVSATAYTV

-6479 SSAGNGNTAN
+6479 SSAGNGNNAN
-6489 VSNGTVTVNAAIDYT
+6489 ISNGTVTVNAAIDYT
-6504 PAWTT
+6504 PTWTT
-6509 ANKTTAWGLTYG
+6509 ASKTTAWGLTYG
-6521 LDNHG
+6521 LDSHG
-6526 MWTVLANQQIMQST
+6526 MWTVLANQQVMQST
-6540 DPLTWSKTALTLVQ
+6540 DPLTWSKTALTLYQ

-6597 FSSAIQVNVGTL
+6597 FSSAIQVTVGTL

-6646 GTLVGNSTTANNG
+6646 GTLVGNSTTSNSG
-6659 GNATVGGLVNGY
+6659 GSATVGGAVTGY

-6683 NDGRVDL
+6683 NDGRIDL
-6690 VQHTFNLN
+6690 VQHTYNLN
-6698 NFYTLSSL
+6698 NYYTLSSL
-6706 ISQGNG
+6706 INQGNG
-6712 TFVWGQNTI
+6712 TFVWGQNTT
-6721 NTFLSVAG
+6721 NTFLSGAG
-6729 SGGNSTSVSM
+6729 SGAMSSSVSM

-6752 FLPASQGRANFG
+6752 FLPASQGRANYG

-6770 NGVLGS
+6770 NGVLGC
-6776 PVAVGATGTTYASQF
+6776 PVAVGATATTYASQF
-6791 SVAVD
+6791 SLAVD
-6796 WDHDGLMDI
+6796 WNHDGLMDI

-6818 NVGGASNWTQ
+6818 NVSNASNWTQ
-6828 SVLGGSQSG
+6828 SALGGSQSG

-6850 GAVDVLVTKQ
+6850 GAVDVLVSKQ
-6860 SGSVFLIRNTN
+6860 SGSVFLSRNTN

-6943 KSTGATASNI
+6943 KSTGTTASNI

-6958 TTWGGL
+6958 TSWGGL
-6964 HATDATH
+6964 QATDATH

-7067 NFNDTLTG
+7067 NFNDILTG
-7075 STGDNQ
+7075 SSGDNQ

-7190 GTGGGFATANVVTL
+7190 GTGGTFATTNVVTL

>member
-33 VVQIH
+33 VVQVH
-38 AQASAVARYVREGN
+38 AQASAVARYVRDGN

-60 GTVVRC
+60 GTVIRC
-66 NGYFLQAANST
+66 NGYFLQAANTS

-83 FADGQQLTHVT
+83 FVDGQQLTHVT

-107 LVAHTAA
+107 LTAQTTA
-114 IESIAPFLDTVA
+114 IESIAPYLDIVG
-126 QTSTFPWGWLAGAAV
+126 QTTAFPWGWLAGAAV

-150 ASGGGDDSKTEVVNN
+150 ASGGDDDSKTEVVNN

-230 SNGHWNVSLPT
+230 NNGHWSVSLPT

-255 GNTITDAGSITL
+255 GSTITDAGSITL
-267 TIDNSQAAVQVATT
+267 TIDNSQASVQVATT

-286 INASEQAGGFTLSGS
+286 INASEQAAGFTLSGT

-322 TVGANGAWSVQVPTA
+322 SVGANGAWSVQVPTA
-337 DAQALAEGNQAV
+337 DAQALGEGNQAV

-375 LAINAIAQ
+375 LAINTIAQ

-414 NGKSHTAIVGSDG
+414 NGKSHSATVGSDG
-427 TWQVTLPAA
+427 TWQVTLPAT
-436 EVQALTEGNYAVNAS
+436 EVQALAEGNYAVNAS
-451 VSDRAGNAT
+451 VSDRAGNTT

-474 VSVNTVAGDDVL
+474 VSVNTVAGDDIL
-486 NTAEQIVAQIISGRV
+486 NNAEQAVAQIISGQV
-501 SGASPGDTVTVKLGA
+501 SGASPGDTVTVKLG
-516 TVLTGVVLA
+516 THVLTGIVLA
-525 DGTWNV
+525 DGSWNV

-537 TRTLARG
+537 TRTLDRG
-544 PNDLIVTVTDAA
+544 ANTIFVTVTDAA
-556 GNTGTATHNITL
+556 GNTGAASRAITL
-568 AGVAPQVAIDPI
+568 VGV
-580 SGDNVLNALESQQP
+580 SP
-594 LTLSGTSNLP
+594 LIT
-604 DGGTVNVTLNNVTY
+604 
-618 SAQVNGGVWS
+618 
-628 LSVPVS
+628 
-634 DVLNLANTNYIVT
+634 
-647 ASATDVIGNTGTAQS
+647 
-662 NLLVDTV
+662 
-669 LPQVIINTFAGDN
+669 INT
-682 VVNNAEAAAD
+682 
-692 QTLSGR
+692 
-698 VVGAVQGDTVTI
+698 
-710 ELGGNTY
+710 
-717 TATVGSNLTWSVN
+717 
-730 VPAADLQALGDGALT
+730 
-745 INASVTNGHGNT
+745 
-757 GNGERD
+757 
-763 ITISATLPGLRINTI
+763 
-778 SGDDVINA
+778 
-786 LEQLQDLV
+786 
-794 ISGSSSHLP
+794 
-803 AGTTVTVT
+803 
-811 LGNETYQGVTDSNGN
+811 
-826 WQVGVPAVDLQAL
+826 
-839 SAGTVVVTASAT
+839 
-851 DPAGNPVSIDH
+851 
-862 NVFVDAG
+862 
-869 EVAIAINIVSGD
+869 VSGD
-881 DIINAAEKGSPL
+881 DIISGAEKGAPL
-893 TLTGTTQGVEAGQTV
+893 TLTGSTQQAETGQTV
-908 VVKFAGQTLTT
+908 TVTLAGQSFTT
-919 TVQNDGSWSLTV
+919 TVQADGSWSLTV
-931 PASTVSSLSDG
+931 PAAALGNLPDG
-942 ATEITATVTNTSGN
+942 AVAITASVTDLSGN
-956 TGDTSRT
+956 TGNTSRT

-974 IDSLTADNIINAT
+974 IDSLTADNIINAA

-993 SITGTTDAQPGQ
+993 QITGTTDAQPGQ
-1005 TVTVTLNGLTYQ
+1005 TVTVTLNGQTYQ
-1017 GTVQSDGTWSVT
+1017 GVVQSDGTWSVT

-1047 SVNDVAGNPT
+1047 SVNDIAGNPT

-1086 EHAQAQIISGTVTG
+1086 EHTQAQIISGTVTG

-1109 TLNNVNYTT
+1109 TLNNSDYTT
-1118 VVDASGNWS
+1118 VVDGSGNWS

-1137 LADGSYPVSVSV
+1137 LVDGSYPVNVSV
-1149 TDRAGNT
+1149 TDKAGNT
-1156 GSQSLTVTVDTA
+1156 GSQSLTVTVNTA
-1168 APVIGINTIAGDD
+1168 APLIGINSIAGDD
-1181 VINASEKGADVQIT
+1181 VINASEKGADLQIT

-1201 VNTAITV
+1201 ANTAITV

-1215 TATTDASGNWSVTV
+1215 TTTTDASGNWSVTV

-1246 AVTSGIGNSATASHN
+1246 AVTSNIGNSNTASHN
-1261 LLVDSALPGVT
+1261 VLVDSALPGVT
-1272 INPVATDD
+1272 INLVATDD

-1291 TISGQVTGAAVGD
+1291 TISGQVTGAEDGD
-1304 TVTVTLG
+1304 TVTITLG
-1311 GNTYTTTVQP
+1311 GNTYTATV
-1321 GLSWSV
+1321 GSNLTWSV

-1342 TVSASVTNENGNTGS
+1342 TVSASVTNQNGNTGS
-1357 GTRDITVDANLPG
+1357 GTRDITIDANLPG

-1412 VEYTTAVQADGS
+1412 VEYITAVQADGS

-1432 QVSAWPAGTVTVAV
+1432 QVSAWPAGTVNIAV
-1446 SGESSAGNPVS
+1446 SGESSAENPVS
-1457 ITHPVTV
+1457 ITHPVMV
-1464 DLTPAAISINTIATD
+1464 DLTPAAITINTIATD

-1492 LSGTTTNVEAGQTVT
+1492 LSGTTTNVEPGQTVT

-1525 TATVPAADLASLTDG
+1525 TATVPAADLASLPEG
-1540 AATAQ
+1540 SASAQ
-1545 ASVSNVNGNSA
+1545 ASVSNINGNSA

-1578 DNIVNGSEADAG
+1578 DNIVNASEADAG

-1620 VQADGTW
+1620 VQADGSW

-1634 DLAALT
+1634 DLEALT

-1667 LTVPVLTINTIADD
+1667 LTVPVLTINTIAGD

-1739 GSGSQTVTASVTD
+1739 GSGPQTVTATVTD
-1752 AAGNSDSETHT
+1752 AAGNSDNETHT
-1763 VTVNLT
+1763 VTVNLA

-1784 NASEKG
+1784 NATEKG

-1878 TDDII
+1878 SDDII
-1883 NATESGSAQTI
+1883 NAAESGVAQTI

-1948 VTNSVGNTGS
+1948 VTNGVGNTGS

-1963 TIDANLPGLRV
+1963 VIDANLPGLRV

-1988 TQALVITGS
+1988 GQALVITGS

-2006 LTVVINTVT
+2006 LTVVINNVT
-2015 YAATVLADGTWSVGV
+2015 YGATVLADGTWSLGV

-2041 TVNITVSGASSAGN
+2041 TVNIIVSGTNTAETTT
-2055 PVTIT
+2055 TIT

-2084 AAEKGADLTLSG
+2084 AAEKGVDLTLSG
-2096 STSGVEAGQTVT
+2096 STSGVELGQTVT

-2131 AADLNALRDGD
+2131 AADLAALRDGD

-2169 PTLSIN
+2169 PTLAIN

-2183 NAAEAGNPLTINGT
+2183 NATEAGNPLTISGS
-2197 SSAETGQTVTV
+2197 SSAEAGQTVTV

-2213 SYTGT
+2213 TYTGT

-2228 VPTTDLSNLTASP
+2228 VPTADLSNLTAGQ

-2247 VNDKAGN
+2247 VSDKAGN
-2254 PATAIHGLAVDLTV
+2254 PATATHGLAVDLTV

-2275 VSGDDIINASE
+2275 VSGDDIINAAE

-2304 AITVTLNSKTYT
+2304 VITVTLNSKTYT

-2325 SVGVPAADVT
+2325 SVGVPLSDVT

-2340 AQTITATITDAAG
+2340 PQTITATITDAAG
-2353 NIDDA
+2353 NSDDA
-2358 SRTVTVNLTSPTI
+2358 SRTVTVNLTAPTI
-2371 GINTIAT
+2371 GINTIAS
-2378 DDVINSTEK
+2378 DDVINATEK

-2402 TTVTVTLNGQNYTAT
+2402 TTITVTLNGQNYTAT

-2424 STTVPASAVSALGE
+2424 SATVPASAVGALGE
-2438 ANYTVTANVTDSAG
+2438 ASYTVTANVTDSAG
-2452 NTNSASHS
+2452 NSNSASHN

-2515 ATVQANLSWNVSVP
+2515 ATVQANLSWSVSVP

-2542 VNASVTNGVGNTGS
+2542 VNASVTNVVGNTGNGS
-2556 GTRDITIDANLPGLR
+2556 RDITIDANLPGLR
-2571 VDTVAGDDVINSIEH
+2571 VDTVAGDEVINSIEH
-2586 SQALVV
+2586 NQALVI
-2592 TGSSTGLTAGTAL
+2592 TGSSSGLTAGTAL
-2605 TVVINSVTY
+2605 TVEINNVTY

-2619 ADGTWNLGVPAADVS
+2619 ADGTWSLGIPAADVS

-2726 NVLPADLAALPDGAG
+2726 NVPPADLAALPDGAG
-2741 NVQVSVSN
+2741 NVQASVSN
-2749 INGNSAQ
+2749 INGNNAQ
-2756 TDRAYSVD
+2756 ADRAYSVD

-2776 GDDILNVSEAGA
+2776 SDDILNVSEAGA

-2805 VTLNNNTYQTTVQA
+2805 VTLNNNTYQTTVLA

-2852 PASADHALAVDVTA
+2852 SASADHALAVDVTA

-2899 AGDVVTVNL
+2899 AGDVVTVTL

-2915 TLDASGNWSVG
+2915 TLDASGNWTVG

-2953 DSTTHDVTVDLSGP
+2953 DSTTHNVTVDLSGP
-2967 TLTINTVSGDDI
+2967 TLTINTVSDDDI
-2979 INNTEKTQDLTISGG
+2979 INSTEKTQDLTISGG

-3005 VMLNGLAYRAT
+3005 VMLNGLAYSAT
-3016 TDGSGNWSVT
+3016 TDSSGNWSVT

-3038 VYSISATAT
+3038 VYQISASAT
-3047 DSAGNSGSTTHTV
+3047 DSAGNNGSTTHTV

-3083 EIAVNQTISGQVTG
+3083 EIAVAQTISGQVTG
-3097 TAEAGN
+3097 TAVAGN
-3103 TVTVTLGGNQYTAT
+3103 TVIVTIGGNQYNAT

-3127 VPAADLQALGNG
+3127 VPANVLQALGNG

-3144 ASVTNTTG
+3144 ASVTNSAN

-3164 ANLPGLRVDTV
+3164 ANLPGLRVDIV
-3175 AGDDVVNIIEH
+3175 AGDDVINSIEH
-3186 GQALVVT
+3186 TQALVIT
-3193 GSSTGLAAG
+3193 GSSSGLAAG
-3202 TPLTVEI
+3202 AALTVVI
-3209 NGVTYGATVLADGT
+3209 NSVTYGATVLADGT

-3229 VGDVANWPA
+3229 AADVTNWPA
-3238 GTVDITVT
+3238 GTVNIAVS

-3273 ILSGDDV
+3273 TLSTDDV

-3294 TTSGVEAGQ
+3294 TTSDVEAGQ

-3315 TTVATG
+3315 TTVAAG
-3321 GSWGLTVPAADLA
+3321 GTWGLTIPAADLA
-3334 TLSDGA
+3334 TLPDGA

-3346 VSNVAGNI
+3346 VSSVAGNN
-3354 AQTTHAYSV
+3354 AQATHAYSV
-3363 DATAPSVTINTIAT
+3363 DATAPSVTINTIAS

-3405 VTLNGVDYSGNV
+3405 VTLNGVNYSGNV

-3430 DLVNLTANSYTVS
+3430 DLANLTVSPYTVS
-3443 ASVSDK
+3443 AAVSDK

-3460 TVDLA
+3460 TVDLV

-3472 TVAGDDVINATEH
+3472 TVAGDDIINSTEH
-3485 AQAQVIS
+3485 GQAQIIS

-3509 TTTYTTVLD
+3509 TTTYTTVLG

-3552 SGTASHVVNVALGA
+3552 SGTASHVVSVALGS
-3566 PVLGINTIAV
+3566 PVLAINTIAV

-3590 ISGTS
+3590 ISGIS
-3595 NQPAGTQVTVT
+3595 DQPAGTQVTVT
-3606 FNGQNYTTTADSS
+3606 LNGQNYTTIADAS

-3624 TVPASAVG
+3624 TVPASRVSA
-3632 SLGEA
+3632 LGEA
-3637 TYTVTATA
+3637 SYTVTASA
-3645 TDVDGNSGSASHNV
+3645 TDTDGNSGSASHNV

-3668 TINVVATD
+3668 TINVVASD
-3676 DIINAAEAGADQTI
+3676 DIINAAEAGAGQSI
-3690 SGQVTGAAAGDTVTV
+3690 SGQVTGATAGDTVTV

-3721 WSINIP
+3721 WSVDVP
-3727 AAALQAL
+3727 ASALQAL
-3734 GNGELTISATVTN
+3734 GNGELTISASVTN

-3786 ALVITGSSSGLAAGA
+3786 ALVITGSSSDLAAGSN
-3801 VLTVSI
+3801 VTLTI
-3807 NNQTYSATV
+3807 NGQTYVAAV

-3824 GVPAADVSAWP
+3824 GVPAVDVSAWP

-3860 VDLTA
+3860 VDLSA

-3907 GGKTYS
+3907 GGKTYTAS
-3913 ATVAANGSWS
+3913 VAANGSWS

-3951 SATTTHAY
+3951 NATTTHAY

-3964 APTVTINTIAGD
+3964 APTVAINTIAGD

-3994 TAEVGQTVTVTLNGA
+3994 TAEAGQTVTVTLNGE

-4022 VSVPPAALSALTA
+4022 VSVPPADVSALTA

-4058 TVDTSVPLVT
+4058 TVDTSVPVVT
-4068 INTVA
+4068 IN
-4073 GDDVIN
+4073 
-4079 ATEHAQAQII
+4079 
-4089 SGSATGAATGSTVT
+4089 
-4103 VTIGTNT
+4103 
-4110 FTTVLDASGNWSVGV
+4110 
-4125 PASVVSA
+4125 
-4132 LANGMVTINA
+4132 
-4142 SVTDAAGN
+4142 
-4150 SGSTTHQVTV
+4150 
-4160 NTGLPSITF
+4160 
-4169 NAISGD
+4169 
-4175 NVLNADEKGQPLTIS
+4175 
-4190 GSSSGLATGAQ
+4190 
-4201 VTVTLNGHNYSA
+4201 
-4213 TTDAA
+4213 
-4218 GNWTLTVPASDLAAL
+4218 
-4233 DQANYTV
+4233 
-4240 SASATSAVGNTVS
+4240 
-4253 SQANLLV
+4253 
-4260 DSGLPGVTIN
+4260 
-4270 TVAGDDIINAAEAGA
+4270 
-4285 DQTISGAVTRAAA
+4285 
-4298 GDTVTVTL
+4298 
-4306 GGNTYTAQVQADLSW
+4306 
-4321 SVSVPAA
+4321 
-4328 DLQALGNGDLTI
+4328 
-4340 NASVTNASGNTGSGT
+4340 
-4355 RDITIDANL
+4355 
-4364 PGLRVDTV
+4364 TV

-4393 SGLNTG
+4393 SGLNAG

-4404 TINGVAYAATVQA
+4404 AINGVAYAATVQA
-4417 DGSWSVGIPAAN
+4417 DGSWSVGIPAAS
-4429 VSTWPAGP
+4429 VSAWPAGP
-4437 LTVEVVG
+4437 LTVEVTG

-4452 NVSHPFTVDLTAVAI
+4452 SASHPFTVDLTAVAI

-4481 EKGADL
+4481 EKGTGL

-4492 TSGIASGQ
+4492 TSGIESGQ
-4500 TVTVTFGGKTY
+4500 TVTVIFGGKTY

-4521 SVTVPAADLATLP
+4521 SVNVPAADLATLP

-4539 VQASVSSASGNNAS
+4539 VQASVSSASGNSAS

-4580 TEAGSPLTLSGT
+4580 TEAGSPLTISGT

-4620 SVSVPTS
+4620 SVSVPPS
-4627 ALGALTASN
+4627 ALGALSASN

-4650 GNASHNLAV
+4650 GSASHNLAV
-4659 DTTAPVLTINTVA
+4659 DTTASVLTINTVA

-4716 SGNWSVGVPAADVT
+4716 SGNWSVGVPAADVA

-4751 DASRTVTVSLSVPVI
+4751 DASRTVTVSLSAPVI
-4766 GINTIAGDDV
+4766 SINTIAGDDV
-4776 INATEKGSNLA
+4776 INAMEKGSDLA

-4795 AGTAIIVTLNGQNY
+4795 AGTAITVTLNGQNY

-4864 VTINPVATDDIIN
+4864 VTINPVTTDDIIN

-4901 VTLGGKTYSVTV
+4901 VELGGKTYTATV
-4913 QPDLSWNVSVPAAD
+4913 QADLSWNVSVPAAD

-4972 DDVVNIIEHGQ
+4972 DDVVNIIEHAQ
-4983 AQVISG
+4983 AQVITG

-5013 LANGNWSVGVPAA
+5013 LANGSWSVGVPAT
-5026 DVSNWSAGTL
+5026 DVSNWPAGTL
-5036 NISVSGANSAGTQT
+5036 NITVSGANSAGTQT

-5055 VTVDLTAV
+5055 LTVDLTTVAV
-5063 AISINAIT
+5063 SINSIT

-5097 QIVTVTF
+5097 QTVTITF
-5104 GGKTYSATVAAN
+5104 GGKTYTTTVAAN

-5126 DMAALRDGDASAL
+5126 DMAALRDGDASAQ

-5155 YSVDSAVPMVTIN
+5155 YSVDSAAPTVTIN

-5189 TSTAEAGQTL
+5189 TSTAQTGQTL
-5199 TVTLNGTTY
+5199 TVTLNGTNY

-5218 SLTLPASALTT
+5218 SLTLPASDLTA

-5243 LAGNPGSA
+5243 QAGNPGSA

-5264 SFNTVTGDDVIN
+5264 SFNTVAGDDVIN

-5337 SATIT
+5337 SATVT

-5362 SLSVSTISGDNLINA
+5362 SLSVSTISGDNIINA
-5377 AEAGSTLTLSGT
+5377 AEAGSALTLIGT
-5389 GTNFATGTVVTVLL
+5389 GTNFAAGTVVTVLL

-5410 TIQSNGS
+5410 TIQNNGS

-5526 LATLGQGAQTITAS
+5526 LAALGQGAQTITAS

-5563 ITIST
+5563 VTIAT

-5605 TWTATVGSG
+5605 SWTATVGSG

-5626 VGLSDGS
+5626 AGLSDGS
-5633 YTVSATVS
+5633 YTISATVS
-5641 DQAGNSGS
+5641 DQAGNPGS

-5676 AEHGSSLVISGTTTA
+5676 AEHGTSLVISGTTTA

-5722 ADVTALADGN
+5722 ADVTSLADGN

-5740 SNAIGNTGSNNHTI
+5740 SNAIGNTGSSNHTI
-5754 TVDLSAPAMA
+5754 TVDLSAPAMG

-5814 STLTVTGTTWRYN
+5814 TTLTVTGTTWRYN

-5902 ATLSA
+5902 AALSA

-5921 QNLSVSGLTWTYL
+5921 QNLSVSGLTWTWL

-5960 ASQIVTVDTSA
+5960 ASQIVTVDTTA
-5971 PLASKTITIAGIS
+5971 PLASKTIAIAGIS

-6000 LTVRGTLGATLA
+6000 LTVRGTLGAALA

-6024 VTWAT
+6024 VTWTT
-6029 LTVIGTNWSYA
+6029 LTVIGTSWSYA

-6137 LAADGLNWT
+6137 VAADGLNWS
-6146 YADGRTLTNGTT
+6146 YVDGRTLTNGTT

-6170 IGATGSQSAQID
+6170 VGATGSQSAQID

-6235 GATWTTLTTNGT
+6235 GATWITLTTNGT

-6317 DTTPLLNGVLSGPLA
+6317 DTMPLLNGVLSAPLA

-6403 TNQTTRDTTPII
+6403 TSQTTRDTTPII

-6437 YTSQPGGAVVVD
+6437 YTSEPGGAVVVD

-6462 DVLAASATAYNV
+6462 DALTVSATAYTV

-6479 SSAGNGNTAN
+6479 SSAGNGNNAN
-6489 VSNGTVTVNAAIDYT
+6489 ISNGTVTVNAAIDYT
-6504 PAWTT
+6504 PTWTT
-6509 ANKTTAWGLTYG
+6509 ASKTTAWGLTYG
-6521 LDNHG
+6521 LDSHG
-6526 MWTVLANQQIMQST
+6526 MWTVLANQQVMQST
-6540 DPLTWSKTALTLVQ
+6540 DPLTWSKTALTLYQ

-6597 FSSAIQVNVGTL
+6597 FSSAIQVTVGTL

-6646 GTLVGNSTTANNG
+6646 GTLVGNSTTSNSG
-6659 GNATVGGLVNGY
+6659 GSATVGGAVTGY

-6683 NDGRVDL
+6683 NDGRIDL
-6690 VQHTFNLN
+6690 VQHTYNLN
-6698 NFYTLSSL
+6698 NYYTLSSL
-6706 ISQGNG
+6706 INQGNG

-6721 NTFLSVAG
+6721 NTFLSTAG

-6752 FLPASQGRANFG
+6752 FLPASQGRANYG

-6776 PVAVGATGTTYASQF
+6776 PVAVGATATTYASQF

-6796 WDHDGLMDI
+6796 WNHDGLMDI

-6818 NVGGASNWTQ
+6818 NVSNASNWTQ
-6828 SVLGGSQSG
+6828 SALGGSQSG

-6943 KSTGATASNI
+6943 KSTGTTASNI

-6958 TTWGGL
+6958 TSWGGL
-6964 HATDATH
+6964 QATDATH

-7006 DGSGGWVYSSGT
+7006 DGSGGWVYNSGT

-7041 NLSSTAAQATGFN
+7041 NLSSTAVQATGFN

-7075 STGDNQ
+7075 SSGDNQ

-7190 GTGGGFATANVVTL
+7190 GTGGGFAATNVVTL

>member
-1 MSLIIDVISRKTSVK
+1 M
-16 QTLINPG
+16 
-23 DVTVVIYEPS
+23 
-33 VVQIH
+33 
-38 AQASAVARYVREGN
+38 
-52 DLLIYMQD
+52 
-60 GTVVRC
+60 
-66 NGYFLQAANST
+66 
-77 EQSELV
+77 
-83 FADGQQLTHVT
+83 
-94 FADTAAGG
+94 
-102 LAPVE
+102 
-107 LVAHTAA
+107 
-114 IESIAPFLDTVA
+114 
-126 QTSTFPWGWLAGAAV
+126 
-141 GGGALGALL
+141 
-150 ASGGGDDSKTEVVNN
+150 
-165 PPPAEP
+165 
-171 GNATPSFLV
+171 
-180 TDNQGDQRGILATN
+180 
-194 DITDDTTPTFSGSG
+194 
-208 QAGATIQIKDS
+208 
-219 NGNTIASTQVD
+219 
-230 SNGHWNVSLPT
+230 
-241 QSAGEHT
+241 
-248 WSVVQIV
+248 
-255 GNTITDAGSITL
+255 
-267 TIDNSQAAVQVATT
+267 
-281 AGDNI
+281 
-286 INASEQAGGFTLSGS
+286 
-301 SSHLAQGTELTVT
+301 
-314 LNGKTYTT
+314 
-322 TVGANGAWSVQVPTA
+322 
-337 DAQALAEGNQAV
+337 
-349 LVSGKDATGNTVTG
+349 
-363 AQLLT
+363 
-368 VDTQPPT
+368 
-375 LAINAIAQ
+375 
-383 DNIVSAAEHNAA
+383 
-395 LVLSGTSNAEAGQT
+395 
-409 VTLTV
+409 
-414 NGKSHTAIVGSDG
+414 
-427 TWQVTLPAA
+427 
-436 EVQALTEGNYAVNAS
+436 
-451 VSDRAGNAT
+451 
-460 SNSANFTVDTSAPV
+460 
-474 VSVNTVAGDDVL
+474 
-486 NTAEQIVAQIISGRV
+486 
-501 SGASPGDTVTVKLGA
+501 
-516 TVLTGVVLA
+516 
-525 DGTWNV
+525 
-531 ALDPAV
+531 
-537 TRTLARG
+537 
-544 PNDLIVTVTDAA
+544 
-556 GNTGTATHNITL
+556 
-568 AGVAPQVAIDPI
+568 
-580 SGDNVLNALESQQP
+580 
-594 LTLSGTSNLP
+594 
-604 DGGTVNVTLNNVTY
+604 
-618 SAQVNGGVWS
+618 
-628 LSVPVS
+628 
-634 DVLNLANTNYIVT
+634 
-647 ASATDVIGNTGTAQS
+647 
-662 NLLVDTV
+662 
-669 LPQVIINTFAGDN
+669 
-682 VVNNAEAAAD
+682 
-692 QTLSGR
+692 
-698 VVGAVQGDTVTI
+698 
-710 ELGGNTY
+710 
-717 TATVGSNLTWSVN
+717 
-730 VPAADLQALGDGALT
+730 
-745 INASVTNGHGNT
+745 
-757 GNGERD
+757 
-763 ITISATLPGLRINTI
+763 
-778 SGDDVINA
+778 
-786 LEQLQDLV
+786 
-794 ISGSSSHLP
+794 
-803 AGTTVTVT
+803 
-811 LGNETYQGVTDSNGN
+811 
-826 WQVGVPAVDLQAL
+826 
-839 SAGTVVVTASAT
+839 
-851 DPAGNPVSIDH
+851 
-862 NVFVDAG
+862 
-869 EVAIAINIVSGD
+869 
-881 DIINAAEKGSPL
+881 
-893 TLTGTTQGVEAGQTV
+893 
-908 VVKFAGQTLTT
+908 
-919 TVQNDGSWSLTV
+919 
-931 PASTVSSLSDG
+931 
-942 ATEITATVTNTSGN
+942 
-956 TGDTSRT
+956 
-963 ITVDSQAPALS
+963 
-974 IDSLTADNIINAT
+974 
-987 ESGQDL
+987 
-993 SITGTTDAQPGQ
+993 
-1005 TVTVTLNGLTYQ
+1005 
-1017 GTVQSDGTWSVT
+1017 
-1029 VPAANVDALADG
+1029 
-1041 NATVTA
+1041 
-1047 SVNDVAGNPT
+1047 
-1057 SVSRVALVDATP
+1057 
-1069 PVVTI
+1069 
-1074 NPVATD
+1074 
-1080 NVINTP
+1080 
-1086 EHAQAQIISGTVTG
+1086 
-1100 AQAGDIVTV
+1100 
-1109 TLNNVNYTT
+1109 
-1118 VVDASGNWS
+1118 
-1127 LGVPASVVSG
+1127 
-1137 LADGSYPVSVSV
+1137 
-1149 TDRAGNT
+1149 
-1156 GSQSLTVTVDTA
+1156 
-1168 APVIGINTIAGDD
+1168 
-1181 VINASEKGADVQIT
+1181 
-1195 GTSDQP
+1195 
-1201 VNTAITV
+1201 
-1208 TLNGQNY
+1208 
-1215 TATTDASGNWSVTV
+1215 
-1229 PASAVTALGQ
+1229 
-1239 ANYTVTA
+1239 
-1246 AVTSGIGNSATASHN
+1246 
-1261 LLVDSALPGVT
+1261 
-1272 INPVATDD
+1272 
-1280 IINAAEAGVAQ
+1280 
-1291 TISGQVTGAAVGD
+1291 
-1304 TVTVTLG
+1304 
-1311 GNTYTTTVQP
+1311 
-1321 GLSWSV
+1321 
-1327 SVPAADIQA
+1327 
-1336 LGNGDL
+1336 
-1342 TVSASVTNENGNTGS
+1342 
-1357 GTRDITVDANLPG
+1357 
-1370 LRVDTVAGD
+1370 
-1379 DVVNI
+1379 
-1384 IEHGQALVITG
+1384 
-1395 SSSGLAE
+1395 
-1402 GTPLTVTINN
+1402 
-1412 VEYTTAVQADGS
+1412 
-1424 WSVGVTAA
+1424 
-1432 QVSAWPAGTVTVAV
+1432 
-1446 SGESSAGNPVS
+1446 
-1457 ITHPVTV
+1457 
-1464 DLTPAAISINTIATD
+1464 
-1479 DVINAAEKGADLT
+1479 
-1492 LSGTTTNVEAGQTVT
+1492 
-1507 VTFGG
+1507 
-1512 KNYTASVASDGSW
+1512 
-1525 TATVPAADLASLTDG
+1525 
-1540 AATAQ
+1540 
-1545 ASVSNVNGNSA
+1545 
-1556 SAVHN
+1556 
-1561 YSVDS
+1561 
-1566 SAPTIIINTVAS
+1566 
-1578 DNIVNGSEADAG
+1578 
-1590 VTVSGSTTAEA
+1590 
-1601 GQIVTVTL
+1601 
-1609 NSPTVQTYQAT
+1609 
-1620 VQADGTW
+1620 
-1627 SINIPAA
+1627 
-1634 DLAALT
+1634 
-1640 DGSHTLTATVND
+1640 
-1652 KAGNPASTTHNLAVD
+1652 
-1667 LTVPVLTINTIADD
+1667 
-1681 DIINAAEHGQ
+1681 
-1691 ALVISG
+1691 
-1697 SSTGGEAGDV
+1697 
-1707 VTVTLNSKTYT
+1707 
-1718 TTLDASGN
+1718 
-1726 WSVGVPAADVTAL
+1726 
-1739 GSGSQTVTASVTD
+1739 
-1752 AAGNSDSETHT
+1752 
-1763 VTVNLT
+1763 
-1769 APTIGINTIATDDVI
+1769 
-1784 NASEKG
+1784 
-1790 ADLQISGTSNQ
+1790 
-1801 PAGTTITLTLNGQN
+1801 
-1815 YTATTDAAGNW
+1815 
-1826 STTVPASAVGAL
+1826 PASAVGAL

-1869 PGVTLNPVA
+1869 PGVTINPVA

-1883 NATESGSAQTI
+1883 NAAESGNAQTI

-1936 AIGNGDLTVNAS
+1936 AIGNGNLTVNAS
-1948 VTNSVGNTGS
+1948 VTNGVGNTGS

-1988 TQALVITGS
+1988 AQALVITGS

-2030 PAADVGNWPAG
+2030 PAADVSNWPAG
-2041 TVNITVSGASSAGN
+2041 TVNITVSGTNTAGTTS
-2055 PVTIT
+2055 TIT

-2096 STSGVEAGQTVT
+2096 STSGVEVGQTVT

-2121 GDGSWTTSVP
+2121 GDGSWTTTVP
-2131 AADLNALRDGD
+2131 AADLSVLRDGD
-2142 ATVQASVSNVNG
+2142 ATVQASVSTING

-2169 PTLSIN
+2169 PTLAIN

-2183 NAAEAGNPLTINGT
+2183 NAAEAGNPLTISG
-2197 SSAETGQTVTV
+2197 SSTAEAGQTVTV

-2213 SYTGT
+2213 TYSGS

-2228 VPTTDLSNLTASP
+2228 LPTADLSNLTASQ

-2247 VNDKAGN
+2247 VSDKAGN
-2254 PATAIHGLAVDLTV
+2254 PASANHGLAVDLTV

-2275 VSGDDIINASE
+2275 VSGDDIINAAE

-2304 AITVTLNSKTYT
+2304 VITVTLNSKTYT
-2316 TTLDASGNW
+2316 TMLDASGNW

-2340 AQTITATITDAAG
+2340 PQTITAAITDAAG
-2353 NIDDA
+2353 NSDDA
-2358 SRTVTVNLTSPTI
+2358 SRTVTVNLAAPTI

-2378 DDVINSTEK
+2378 DDVIKATEK

-2402 TTVTVTLNGQNYTAT
+2402 TTITVTLNGQNYTAT
-2417 TDASGNW
+2417 TDSNGNW
-2424 STTVPASAVSALGE
+2424 SATVPASAVSALGE
-2438 ANYTVTANVTDSAG
+2438 ANYTVTANVTDTAG
-2452 NTNSASHS
+2452 NSNSASHN

-2494 QVTGAAAGDTVT
+2494 QVTGAAQGDTVT

-2515 ATVQANLSWNVSVP
+2515 ATVQSNLSWSVDVP
-2529 AADIQAIGNGSLT
+2529 AADIQALGNGDLT

-2556 GTRDITIDANLPGLR
+2556 GSRDITIDANLPGLR

-2586 SQALVV
+2586 NQALVI
-2592 TGSSTGLTAGTAL
+2592 TGSSSGLTAGTAL
-2605 TVVINSVTY
+2605 TVEINNVTY

-2619 ADGTWNLGVPAADVS
+2619 ADGTWSLGVPAVDVS
-2634 NWPAGTVDIT
+2634 NWPAGTVNIT

-2663 DLAAVAITINTLS
+2663 DLAGVAITINTLS

-2726 NVLPADLAALPDGAG
+2726 NVPPADLAALPDGAG
-2741 NVQVSVSN
+2741 NVQASVSN

-2756 TDRAYSVD
+2756 ADRAYSVD

-2776 GDDILNVSEAGA
+2776 SDDILNVSEAGA

-2805 VTLNNNTYQTTVQA
+2805 VTLNNNTYQTTVLA
-2819 DGTWSVNVPATD
+2819 DGTWSVNVPAAD

-2852 PASADHALAVDVTA
+2852 PASADHALVVDITA

-2899 AGDVVTVNL
+2899 AGDVVTVTL

-2979 INNTEKTQDLTISGG
+2979 IN
-2994 SSGLATGTTVT
+2994 
-3005 VMLNGLAYRAT
+3005 
-3016 TDGSGNWSVT
+3016 
-3026 VPASAVGALGEA
+3026 
-3038 VYSISATAT
+3038 
-3047 DSAGNSGSTTHTV
+3047 
-3060 NVESLLPGVIINT
+3060 
-3073 VAGDDIINAA
+3073 AA
-3083 EIAVNQTISGQVTG
+3083 EIVVAQTISGQVTG
-3097 TAEAGN
+3097 TAVAGN
-3103 TVTVTLGGNQYTAT
+3103 TVIVTIGGNQYNAT
-3117 VQPDLSWSVS
+3117 VQSDLSWSVS
-3127 VPAADLQALGNG
+3127 VPANVLQALGNG

-3144 ASVTNTTG
+3144 ASLTNSAN

-3175 AGDDVVNIIEH
+3175 AGDDVINSIEH
-3186 GQALVVT
+3186 TQALVIT
-3193 GSSTGLAAG
+3193 GSSSGLAAG
-3202 TPLTVEI
+3202 AALTVVI
-3209 NGVTYGATVLADGT
+3209 NSVTYGATVLADGS

-3229 VGDVANWPA
+3229 VADVTNWPA
-3238 GTVDITVT
+3238 GTVNIAVS

-3273 ILSGDDV
+3273 TLSTDDV

-3315 TTVATG
+3315 TTVAADNT
-3321 GSWGLTVPAADLA
+3321 WGLTIPAVDVA
-3334 TLSDGA
+3334 TLPDGA

-3346 VSNVAGNI
+3346 VSNVAGNSTQ
-3354 AQTTHAYSV
+3354 ATHAYSV

-3405 VTLNGVDYSGNV
+3405 VTLNGVNYSGNV

-3430 DLVNLTANSYTVS
+3430 DLASLTASSYTVN

-3449 AGNPASATHNL
+3449 ARNSASATHNL

-3472 TVAGDDVINATEH
+3472 TVAGDDIINATEH
-3485 AQAQVIS
+3485 GQAQIIS

-3552 SGTASHVVNVALGA
+3552 SGTASHTVTVALGA
-3566 PVLGINTIAV
+3566 PVLAINTIAV
-3576 DDIINATEKGADLA
+3576 DDIINAAEKGADLA
-3590 ISGTS
+3590 ITGTS
-3595 NQPAGTQVTVT
+3595 NQPAGTQITVT
-3606 FNGQNYTTTADSS
+3606 LNGQNYTTTADAS

-3624 TVPASAVG
+3624 TVPASRVSA
-3632 SLGEA
+3632 LGEA
-3637 TYTVTATA
+3637 TYTVTAAA
-3645 TDVDGNSGSASHNV
+3645 TDADGNSGSASHNV

-3676 DIINAAEAGADQTI
+3676 DIINAAEAGVEQTI

-3721 WSINIP
+3721 WSVDVP
-3727 AAALQAL
+3727 ASALQEL
-3734 GNGELTISATVTN
+3734 GNGELTISASVTN

-3786 ALVITGSSSGLAAGA
+3786 ALVITGSSSGLAAGSN
-3801 VLTVSI
+3801 VTLTI
-3807 NNQTYSATV
+3807 NGQTYVAAV
-3816 LADGSWSV
+3816 LADGTWSV
-3824 GVPAADVSAWP
+3824 GVPAVDVSAWP
-3835 AGTVTIT
+3835 AGSVTIA

-3847 TAGNP
+3847 SAGNP

-3860 VDLTA
+3860 VDLSA
-3865 IAVSINAIT
+3865 VAVSINAIT

-3923 TTVPAADMAALRD
+3923 TSVPAADMAALRD

-3994 TAEVGQTVTVTLNGA
+3994 TAEAGQTVTVTLNGT

-4022 VSVPPAALSALTA
+4022 VSVPSADLSTLTA
-4035 SNYTVSAAVSDKAGN
+4035 SNYTVNAAVSDKAGN

-4058 TVDTSVPLVT
+4058 TVDTSVPVVT

-4132 LANGMVTINA
+4132 LANGTVTINA
-4142 SVTDAAGN
+4142 SVTDAGGN
-4150 SGSTTHQVTV
+4150 SGSATHQVTV
-4160 NTGLPSITF
+4160 NTGLPTITF

-4175 NVLNADEKGQPLTIS
+4175 NILNADEKGQPLTIS
-4190 GSSSGLATGAQ
+4190 GGSTGLATGAQ

-4213 TTDAA
+4213 TTDAS
-4218 GNWTLTVPASDLAAL
+4218 GNWTLTVPVSDLAAL
-4233 DQANYTV
+4233 GQANYTV
-4240 SASATSAVGNTVS
+4240 SASATSAAGNTAS

-4260 DSGLPGVTIN
+4260 DSGLPDVTIN

-4285 DQTISGAVTRAAA
+4285 DQTISGVVTRAAA

-4306 GGNTYTAQVQADLSW
+4306 GGNTYTATVQSNLSW
-4321 SVSVPAA
+4321 SVSVPTA

-4340 NASVTNASGNTGSGT
+4340 TASVTNANGNTGSGT

-4393 SGLNTG
+4393 SGLNAG
-4399 AALTV
+4399 AVLTV
-4404 TINGVAYAATVQA
+4404 TINSVAYSATVQA

-4429 VSTWPAGP
+4429 VSAWPAGP
-4437 LTVEVVG
+4437 LTVEVDG
-4444 QSSAGNPV
+4444 QSSANNPV
-4452 NVSHPFTVDLTAVAI
+4452 SVSHPFTVDLTAVAI

-4481 EKGADL
+4481 EKGTNL

-4492 TSGIASGQ
+4492 TSGIESGQ

-4521 SVTVPAADLATLP
+4521 SVNVPAADLATLP
-4534 DGAAN
+4534 EGAAN
-4539 VQASVSSASGNNAS
+4539 VQASVSSASGNSAS

-4580 TEAGSPLTLSGT
+4580 AEAGSPLTISGT

-4607 ATYSGNVQADGSW
+4607 ATYTGTVQADGSW

-4627 ALGALTASN
+4627 ALGALNTSN

-4650 GNASHNLAV
+4650 GSASHNLAV

-4682 AQALVISGTSTG
+4682 AQALVISGTSSG

-4751 DASRTVTVSLSVPVI
+4751 DASRTVTVSLSAPVI
-4766 GINTIAGDDV
+4766 SINTIAGDDV
-4776 INATEKGSNLA
+4776 INATEKGSDLA

-4795 AGTAIIVTLNGQNY
+4795 AGTAITVTLNGQNY

-4864 VTINPVATDDIIN
+4864 ITINPVATDDIIN
-4877 AAEAGSAQT
+4877 ASEAGSAQT

-4901 VTLGGKTYSVTV
+4901 VELGGKTYTATV
-4913 QPDLSWNVSVPAAD
+4913 QADLSWNVSVPAAD

-4972 DDVVNIIEHGQ
+4972 DDVVNIIEHAQ
-4983 AQVISG
+4983 AQVITG

-5013 LANGNWSVGVPAA
+5013 LANGSWSVGVPAT
-5026 DVSNWSAGTL
+5026 DVSNWPAGTL
-5036 NISVSGANSAGTQT
+5036 NITVSGANSAGTQT

-5055 VTVDLTAV
+5055 LTVDLTAV
-5063 AISINAIT
+5063 AISMNSIT
-5071 SDDVI
+5071 SDDAI

-5097 QIVTVTF
+5097 QTVTVTF
-5104 GGKTYSATVAAN
+5104 GGKTYTTTVAAN

-5126 DMAALRDGDASAL
+5126 DLAALRDGDASAQ

-5155 YSVDSAVPMVTIN
+5155 YSVDSAAPTVTIN

-5189 TSTAEAGQTL
+5189 TSTAQTGQTL
-5199 TVTLNGTTY
+5199 TVTLNGTNY
-5208 QTTVQADGSW
+5208 QTTVQTDGSW
-5218 SLTLPASALTT
+5218 SLTLPASDLTA

-5243 LAGNPGSA
+5243 LAGNLGSA

-5264 SFNTVTGDDVIN
+5264 SFNTVAGDDVIN
-5276 NVEHTQAQI
+5276 NVEHIQAQI

-5377 AEAGSTLTLSGT
+5377 AEAGSALTLSGT

-5430 ADGTSYTVSASA
+5430 SDGTSYTVSASA

-5518 ALNVPAAD
+5518 ALNVPAVD
-5526 LATLGQGAQTITAS
+5526 LAALGQGAQTITAS
-5540 VNDRAGNPGQTTHAL
+5540 VNDRAGNPGQATHAL

-5563 ITIST
+5563 VTIAT

-5605 TWTATVGSG
+5605 TWSATVGSG

-5626 VGLSDGS
+5626 AGLSDGS
-5633 YTVSATVS
+5633 YTISATVS
-5641 DQAGNSGS
+5641 DQAGNPGS

-5740 SNAIGNTGSNNHTI
+5740 SNAIGNTGSSNHTI
-5754 TVDLSAPAMA
+5754 TVDLSAPAMG

-5808 DGGVTW
+5808 DGGTTW
-5814 STLTVTGTTWRYN
+5814 TTLTVTGTTWRYN

-5862 IAPDPAVKTIA
+5862 TAPDPAVKTIA
-5873 ISAITTDTG
+5873 ISAITTDMG

-5907 GEFAQISIDGGTTW
+5907 GEFAQIS
-5921 QNLSVSGLTWTYL
+5921 
-5934 DGRTLTDGNYNYQV
+5934 
-5948 RVIDTAGNIGAT
+5948 
-5960 ASQIVTVDTSA
+5960 
-5971 PLASKTITIAGIS
+5971 
-5984 DDTGLSSSD
+5984 
-5993 FVTRDTT
+5993 
-6000 LTVRGTLGATLA
+6000 
-6012 ADERAQISLDGG
+6012 LDGG
-6024 VTWAT
+6024 VTWTT
-6029 LTVIGTNWSYA
+6029 LTVVGTSWSYA
-6040 DGRTLTDGTWNY
+6040 DGHTLTDGTWNY

-6082 SITITGISDDTGAS
+6082 SITITGISDDTGTS

-6137 LAADGLNWT
+6137 VAADSLNWS
-6146 YADGRTLTNGTT
+6146 YVDGRTLTNGTT

-6170 IGATGSQSAQID
+6170 VGATSSQSALID

-6206 ITSDTTLTLTGSLGA
+6206 ITSDTMLTLTGSLGA
-6221 GLASGEVAQISLDG
+6221 GLASGEVAQISLDS

-6317 DTTPLLNGVLSGPLA
+6317 DTTPLLNGVLSAPLA

-6403 TNQTTRDTTPII
+6403 TSQTTRDTTPII

-6437 YTSQPGGAVVVD
+6437 YTSEPGGAVVVD

-6462 DVLAASATAYNV
+6462 DALTVSATAYTV

-6479 SSAGNGNTAN
+6479 SSAGNGNNAN
-6489 VSNGTVTVNAAIDYT
+6489 ISNGTVTVNAAIDYT
-6504 PAWTT
+6504 PTWTT
-6509 ANKTTAWGLTYG
+6509 ASKTTAWGMTYG
-6521 LDNHG
+6521 LDSHG
-6526 MWTVLANQQIMQST
+6526 MWTVLANQQVMQST
-6540 DPLTWSKTALTLVQ
+6540 DPLTWSKTALTLYQ

-6597 FSSAIQVNVGTL
+6597 FSSAIQVTVGTL

-6646 GTLVGNSTTANNG
+6646 GTLVGNSTTSNSG
-6659 GNATVGGLVNGY
+6659 GSATVGGAVTGY

-6683 NDGRVDL
+6683 NDGRIDL
-6690 VQHTFNLN
+6690 VQHTYNLN
-6698 NFYTLSSL
+6698 NYYTLSSL
-6706 ISQGNG
+6706 INQGNG
-6712 TFVWGQNTI
+6712 TFVWGQNTT
-6721 NTFLSVAG
+6721 NTFLSGAG
-6729 SGGNSTSVSM
+6729 SGAMSSSVSM

-6752 FLPASQGRANFG
+6752 FLPASQGRANYG

-6776 PVAVGATGTTYASQF
+6776 PVAVGATATTYASQF
-6791 SVAVD
+6791 SLAVD
-6796 WDHDGLMDI
+6796 WNHDGLMDI

-6818 NVGGASNWTQ
+6818 NVSNASNWTQ
-6828 SVLGGSQSG
+6828 SALGGSQSG

-6850 GAVDVLVTKQ
+6850 GAVDVLVSKQ
-6860 SGSVFLIRNTN
+6860 SGSVFLSRNTN

-6943 KSTGATASNI
+6943 KSTGTTASNI

-6958 TTWGGL
+6958 TSWGGL
-6964 HATDATH
+6964 QATDATH

-7067 NFNDTLTG
+7067 NFNDILTG
-7075 STGDNQ
+7075 SSGDNQ

-7190 GTGGGFATANVVTL
+7190 GTGGTFATTNVVTL

>member
-33 VVQIH
+33 VVQVH
-38 AQASAVARYVREGN
+38 AQASAVARYVRDGN

-60 GTVVRC
+60 GTVIRC
-66 NGYFLQAANST
+66 NGYFLQAANTS

-83 FADGQQLTHVT
+83 FVDGQQLTHVT

-107 LVAHTAA
+107 LTAQTTA
-114 IESIAPFLDTVA
+114 IESIAPYLDIVG
-126 QTSTFPWGWLAGAAV
+126 QTTAFPWGWLAGAAV

-150 ASGGGDDSKTEVVNN
+150 ASGGDDDSKTEVVNN

-180 TDNQGDQRGILATN
+180 TDNQGDQRGILSAN
-194 DITDDTTPTFSGSG
+194 DTTDDTTPTFSGSG

-219 NGNTIASTQVD
+219 NGDTIASTQVGSD
-230 SNGHWNVSLPT
+230 GRWSVDLPT

-255 GNTITDAGSITL
+255 GSTITDAGSITL
-267 TIDNSQAAVQVATT
+267 TIDNSQASVQVATT

-286 INASEQAGGFTLSGS
+286 INASEQAAGFTLSGT

-322 TVGANGAWSVQVPTA
+322 SVGANGAWSVQVPTA
-337 DAQALAEGNQAV
+337 DAQALGEGNQAV

-363 AQLLT
+363 VQLLT

-375 LAINAIAQ
+375 LAINTIAQ
-383 DNIVSAAEHNAA
+383 DNIISAAEHNVA

-414 NGKSHTAIVGSDG
+414 NGKSHTATVGSDG
-427 TWQVTLPAA
+427 TWQVTLPAT
-436 EVQALTEGNYAVNAS
+436 EVQALAEGNYAVNAS
-451 VSDRAGNAT
+451 VSDRAGNST
-460 SNSANFTVDTSAPV
+460 SHSANFTVDTSAPV
-474 VSVNTVAGDDVL
+474 VSVNTVAGDDIL
-486 NTAEQIVAQIISGRV
+486 NNAEQAVAQIISGQV
-501 SGASPGDTVTVKLGA
+501 SGASPGDTVTVKLG
-516 TVLTGVVLA
+516 THVLTGIVLA
-525 DGTWNV
+525 DGSWNV

-537 TRTLARG
+537 TRTLDRG
-544 PNDLIVTVTDAA
+544 ANTIFVTVTDTA
-556 GNTGTATHNITL
+556 GNTGAASRAITL
-568 AGVAPQVAIDPI
+568 VGV
-580 SGDNVLNALESQQP
+580 SP
-594 LTLSGTSNLP
+594 LIT
-604 DGGTVNVTLNNVTY
+604 
-618 SAQVNGGVWS
+618 
-628 LSVPVS
+628 
-634 DVLNLANTNYIVT
+634 
-647 ASATDVIGNTGTAQS
+647 
-662 NLLVDTV
+662 
-669 LPQVIINTFAGDN
+669 INT
-682 VVNNAEAAAD
+682 
-692 QTLSGR
+692 
-698 VVGAVQGDTVTI
+698 
-710 ELGGNTY
+710 
-717 TATVGSNLTWSVN
+717 
-730 VPAADLQALGDGALT
+730 
-745 INASVTNGHGNT
+745 
-757 GNGERD
+757 
-763 ITISATLPGLRINTI
+763 
-778 SGDDVINA
+778 
-786 LEQLQDLV
+786 
-794 ISGSSSHLP
+794 
-803 AGTTVTVT
+803 
-811 LGNETYQGVTDSNGN
+811 
-826 WQVGVPAVDLQAL
+826 
-839 SAGTVVVTASAT
+839 
-851 DPAGNPVSIDH
+851 
-862 NVFVDAG
+862 
-869 EVAIAINIVSGD
+869 VSGD
-881 DIINAAEKGSPL
+881 DIISGAEKGAPL
-893 TLTGTTQGVEAGQTV
+893 TLTGSTQQAETGQTV
-908 VVKFAGQTLTT
+908 TVTLAGQSFTT
-919 TVQNDGSWSLTV
+919 TVQADGSWSLTV
-931 PASTVSSLSDG
+931 PAAAMGNLPDG
-942 ATEITATVTNTSGN
+942 AVAITASVTDLSGN
-956 TGDTSRT
+956 TGNTSRT

-974 IDSLTADNIINAT
+974 IDPLTADNIINAA

-993 SITGTTDAQPGQ
+993 PITGTTDAQPGQ
-1005 TVTVTLNGLTYQ
+1005 TVTVTLNGQTYQ
-1017 GTVQSDGTWSVT
+1017 GVVQPDGTWSVT
-1029 VPAANVDALADG
+1029 VPAANVGALADG

-1047 SVNDVAGNPT
+1047 SVNDIAGNPT

-1086 EHAQAQIISGTVTG
+1086 EHTQAQIISGTVTG

-1109 TLNNVNYTT
+1109 TLNNVDYTT
-1118 VVDASGNWS
+1118 VVDGSGNWS

-1137 LADGSYPVSVSV
+1137 LVDGSYPINVSV

-1156 GSQSLTVTVDTA
+1156 GSQSLTVTVNTA
-1168 APVIGINTIAGDD
+1168 APLIGINSIAGDD
-1181 VINASEKGADVQIT
+1181 VINASEKGADLQIT

-1215 TATTDASGNWSVTV
+1215 TTTTDASGNWSVTV

-1246 AVTSGIGNSATASHN
+1246 AVTSNIGNSNTASHN
-1261 LLVDSALPGVT
+1261 VLVDSALPGVT

-1291 TISGQVTGAAVGD
+1291 TISGQVTGAEDGD
-1304 TVTVTLG
+1304 TVTITLG
-1311 GNTYTTTVQP
+1311 GNTYTATV
-1321 GLSWSV
+1321 GSNFTWSV

-1342 TVSASVTNENGNTGS
+1342 TVSASVTNQNGNTGS
-1357 GTRDITVDANLPG
+1357 GTRDITIDANLPG

-1384 IEHGQALVITG
+1384 IEHGQALVVTG

-1432 QVSAWPAGTVTVAV
+1432 QVSTWPAGTVNIAV
-1446 SGESSAGNPVS
+1446 SGESSAGNSVS

-1464 DLTPAAISINTIATD
+1464 DLTPAAIAINTIATD

-1492 LSGTTTNVEAGQTVT
+1492 LSGTTTNVEPGQTVT

-1525 TATVPAADLASLTDG
+1525 TATLPAADLTALPEGSAS
-1540 AATAQ
+1540 AQ
-1545 ASVSNVNGNSA
+1545 ASVSNINGNSA

-1578 DNIVNGSEADAG
+1578 DNIVNASEADAG

-1620 VQADGTW
+1620 VQADGSW

-1634 DLAALT
+1634 DLEALT

-1667 LTVPVLTINTIADD
+1667 LTVPVLTINTIAGD

-1739 GSGSQTVTASVTD
+1739 GSGPQTVMATVTD

-1769 APTIGINTIATDDVI
+1769 APTIGINTIATDDII
-1784 NASEKG
+1784 NATEKG

-1801 PAGTTITLTLNGQN
+1801 PAGTTITVTLNGQN
-1815 YTATTDAAGNW
+1815 YTATTDASGNW

-1869 PGVTLNPVA
+1869 PGVTINPVA
-1878 TDDII
+1878 SDDII
-1883 NATESGSAQTI
+1883 NAAESGVAQTI

-1948 VTNSVGNTGS
+1948 VTNGVGNTGS

-1988 TQALVITGS
+1988 GQALVITGS

-2006 LTVVINTVT
+2006 LTVVINNVT
-2015 YAATVLADGTWSVGV
+2015 YGATVLADGTWSLGV

-2041 TVNITVSGASSAGN
+2041 TVNITVSGTNTAGTTT
-2055 PVTIT
+2055 TIT

-2084 AAEKGADLTLSG
+2084 AAEKSADLTLSG

-2121 GDGSWTTSVP
+2121 GDGSWTTTVP
-2131 AADLNALRDGD
+2131 AADLSALRDGD
-2142 ATVQASVSNVNG
+2142 ATVQASVSTING

-2169 PTLSIN
+2169 PTLAIN

-2183 NAAEAGNPLTINGT
+2183 NAAEAGNPLTISG
-2197 SSAETGQTVTV
+2197 SSNAEAGQTVTV

-2213 SYTGT
+2213 TYTGT

-2228 VPTTDLSNLTASP
+2228 VPTADLSNLTASP

-2254 PATAIHGLAVDLTV
+2254 PATATHGLAVDLTV

-2275 VSGDDIINASE
+2275 VSGDDIINAAE

-2304 AITVTLNSKTYT
+2304 VITVTLNSKTYT

-2340 AQTITATITDAAG
+2340 PQTITATITDIAG
-2353 NIDDA
+2353 NSDDA
-2358 SRTVTVNLTSPTI
+2358 SRTVTVNLTAPTI
-2371 GINTIAT
+2371 GINTIAS
-2378 DDVINSTEK
+2378 DDVINATEK
-2387 GADLQITGTS
+2387 SADLQITGTS

-2402 TTVTVTLNGQNYTAT
+2402 TTITVTLNGQNYTAT
-2417 TDASGNW
+2417 TDSSGNW
-2424 STTVPASAVSALGE
+2424 SATVPASAVSALGE
-2438 ANYTVTANVTDSAG
+2438 ASYTVTANVTDSAG
-2452 NTNSASHS
+2452 NSNSASHN

-2515 ATVQANLSWNVSVP
+2515 ATVQANLSWSVSVP

-2542 VNASVTNGVGNTGS
+2542 VNASVTNVVGNTGNGS
-2556 GTRDITIDANLPGLR
+2556 RDITIDANLPGLR

-2586 SQALVV
+2586 NQALVI
-2592 TGSSTGLTAGTAL
+2592 TGSSSGLTAGTAL
-2605 TVVINSVTY
+2605 TVEINNVTY

-2619 ADGTWNLGVPAADVS
+2619 ADGTWSLGIPAADVS

-2663 DLAAVAITINTLS
+2663 DLAGVAITINTLS

-2716 TVEANGSWTV
+2716 TVESNGSWTV
-2726 NVLPADLAALPDGAG
+2726 NVPPADLAALPDGAG
-2741 NVQVSVSN
+2741 NVQASVSN

-2756 TDRAYSVD
+2756 ADRAYSVD

-2776 GDDILNVSEAGA
+2776 S
-2788 GITISGTTTAQ
+2788 
-2799 AGQTLT
+2799 
-2805 VTLNNNTYQTTVQA
+2805 
-2819 DGTWSVNVPATD
+2819 
-2831 LSGLTASSYTVTA
+2831 
-2844 TVSDKAGN
+2844 
-2852 PASADHALAVDVTA
+2852 
-2866 PDLTIN
+2866 
-2872 TVAGDDII
+2872 
-2880 NAIEHGQA
+2880 
-2888 LVVSGTSTGAA
+2888 
-2899 AGDVVTVNL
+2899 
-2908 NGKNYTT
+2908 
-2915 TLDASGNWSVG
+2915 
-2926 IPAADVTA
+2926 
-2934 LATGSQTIT
+2934 
-2943 ASLSDRAGNS
+2943 
-2953 DSTTHDVTVDLSGP
+2953 
-2967 TLTINTVSGDDI
+2967 
-2979 INNTEKTQDLTISGG
+2979 
-2994 SSGLATGTTVT
+2994 
-3005 VMLNGLAYRAT
+3005 
-3016 TDGSGNWSVT
+3016 
-3026 VPASAVGALGEA
+3026 
-3038 VYSISATAT
+3038 
-3047 DSAGNSGSTTHTV
+3047 
-3060 NVESLLPGVIINT
+3060 
-3073 VAGDDIINAA
+3073 
-3083 EIAVNQTISGQVTG
+3083 
-3097 TAEAGN
+3097 
-3103 TVTVTLGGNQYTAT
+3103 
-3117 VQPDLSWSVS
+3117 
-3127 VPAADLQALGNG
+3127 
-3139 ELTIS
+3139 
-3144 ASVTNTTG
+3144 
-3152 NTGTATHDIVID
+3152 
-3164 ANLPGLRVDTV
+3164 
-3175 AGDDVVNIIEH
+3175 
-3186 GQALVVT
+3186 
-3193 GSSTGLAAG
+3193 
-3202 TPLTVEI
+3202 
-3209 NGVTYGATVLADGT
+3209 
-3223 WSVGVP
+3223 
-3229 VGDVANWPA
+3229 
-3238 GTVDITVT
+3238 
-3246 GTNTA
+3246 
-3251 GTTTSISHPVTVD
+3251 
-3264 LAAVAITIN
+3264 
-3273 ILSGDDV
+3273 
-3280 INAAEKGSDLQLSG
+3280 
-3294 TTSGVEAGQ
+3294 
-3303 TITVIFG
+3303 
-3310 GKSYT
+3310 
-3315 TTVATG
+3315 
-3321 GSWGLTVPAADLA
+3321 
-3334 TLSDGA
+3334 
-3340 ANVQAS
+3340 
-3346 VSNVAGNI
+3346 
-3354 AQTTHAYSV
+3354 
-3363 DATAPSVTINTIAT
+3363 

-3405 VTLNGVDYSGNV
+3405 VTLNGVNYSGNV

-3430 DLVNLTANSYTVS
+3430 DLANLTASPYTVS
-3443 ASVSDK
+3443 AAVSDK

-3472 TVAGDDVINATEH
+3472 TVAGDDIINATEH
-3485 AQAQVIS
+3485 AQAQIIS

-3552 SGTASHVVNVALGA
+3552 SGTASHTVTVALGA
-3566 PVLGINTIAV
+3566 PVLAINTIAV

-3590 ISGTS
+3590 ISGSS
-3595 NQPAGTQVTVT
+3595 NQPAGTQITVT
-3606 FNGQNYTTTADSS
+3606 LNGQNYTTTADAS

-3624 TVPASAVG
+3624 TVPASRVSA
-3632 SLGEA
+3632 LGEA
-3637 TYTVTATA
+3637 TYTVTAAA
-3645 TDVDGNSGSASHNV
+3645 TDSDGNSGSASHNV

-3676 DIINAAEAGADQTI
+3676 DIINAAEAGVDQTI
-3690 SGQVTGAAAGDTVTV
+3690 SGQVTGATAGDTVTV

-3721 WSINIP
+3721 WSVDVP

-3734 GNGELTISATVTN
+3734 GNGELTISASVTN

-3786 ALVITGSSSGLAAGA
+3786 ALVITGSSSGLATDSN
-3801 VLTVSI
+3801 VTLTI
-3807 NNQTYSATV
+3807 NGQTYVAAV

-3865 IAVSINAIT
+3865 VAVSINAIT

-3907 GGKTYS
+3907 GGKTYTAS
-3913 ATVAANGSWS
+3913 VAANGSWS
-3923 TTVPAADMAALRD
+3923 TSVPAADMAALRN

-3951 SATTTHAY
+3951 NATTTHAY

-3964 APTVTINTIAGD
+3964 VPTVTINTIAGD

-3994 TAEVGQTVTVTLNGA
+3994 TAEAGQTVTVTLNGA

-4022 VSVPPAALSALTA
+4022 ISVPPADLSALTA

-4058 TVDTSVPLVT
+4058 TVDTSVPVVT

-4132 LANGMVTINA
+4132 LANGTVTINA

-4150 SGSTTHQVTV
+4150 SGSATHQVTV

-4190 GSSSGLATGAQ
+4190 GSSTGLATGAQ

-4218 GNWTLTVPASDLAAL
+4218 GNWTLTVPVSDLAAL
-4233 DQANYTV
+4233 GQANYIV
-4240 SASATSAVGNTVS
+4240 SASATSAAGNTAS

-4285 DQTISGAVTRAAA
+4285 AQTISGVVTRAAA

-4340 NASVTNASGNTGSGT
+4340 TASVTNANGNTGSGT

-4393 SGLNTG
+4393 SGLNAG
-4399 AALTV
+4399 VPLTI
-4404 TINGVAYAATVQA
+4404 TINGTAYSATVQA

-4429 VSTWPAGP
+4429 VSAWPAGA
-4437 LTVEVVG
+4437 LTVEVDG

-4452 NVSHPFTVDLTAVAI
+4452 GVSHPFTVDLTAVAI
-4467 SINTVASDDVINAA
+4467 SISTVASDDVINAA
-4481 EKGADL
+4481 EKGTNL

-4492 TSGIASGQ
+4492 TSGIESGQ

-4521 SVTVPAADLATLP
+4521 SVNVPAADLAILP

-4539 VQASVSSASGNNAS
+4539 VQASVSSASGNSAS

-4580 TEAGSPLTLSGT
+4580 TEAGSPLIISGT

-4620 SVSVPTS
+4620 SVSVPPS
-4627 ALGALTASN
+4627 ALGALSASN

-4650 GNASHNLAV
+4650 GSASHNLAV
-4659 DTTAPVLTINTVA
+4659 DTTAPVLTINTVV

-4716 SGNWSVGVPAADVT
+4716 SGNWSVGVPAADVA

-4751 DASRTVTVSLSVPVI
+4751 DASRTVTVSLTAPVI
-4766 GINTIAGDDV
+4766 SINTIAGDDV
-4776 INATEKGSNLA
+4776 INATEKGSDLA
-4787 LSGTSDQP
+4787 LSGISDQP
-4795 AGTAIIVTLNGQNY
+4795 AGTAITVTLNGQNY
-4809 SATTDA
+4809 SATTDS

-4831 GEATYSVTA
+4831 GEASYSVTA

-4864 VTINPVATDDIIN
+4864 VTINPVTTDDIIN

-4901 VTLGGKTYSVTV
+4901 VELGGKTYTATV
-4913 QPDLSWNVSVPAAD
+4913 QADLSWNVSVPAAD

-4972 DDVVNIIEHGQ
+4972 DDVVNIIEHSQ
-4983 AQVISG
+4983 AQVITG

-5013 LANGNWSVGVPAA
+5013 LANGSWSVGVPAT
-5026 DVSNWSAGTL
+5026 DVSNWPAGTL
-5036 NISVSGANSAGTQT
+5036 NITVSGANSAGTQT

-5055 VTVDLTAV
+5055 LTVDLTTVAV
-5063 AISINAIT
+5063 SINSIT

-5097 QIVTVTF
+5097 QTVTITF
-5104 GGKTYSATVAAN
+5104 GGKTYTTTVAAN
-5116 GSWSTTVPAA
+5116 GSWSTTVPAV
-5126 DMAALRDGDASAL
+5126 DMATLRDGDASAQ

-5155 YSVDSAVPMVTIN
+5155 YSVDSAAPTVTIN

-5189 TSTAEAGQTL
+5189 TSTAETGQTL
-5199 TVTLNGTTY
+5199 TVTLNGTNY

-5218 SLTLPASALTT
+5218 SLTLPASDLTA
-5229 LANNGYTLTATVSD
+5229 LANNGYTLTASVSD

-5264 SFNTVTGDDVIN
+5264 SFNTVAGDDVIN

-5362 SLSVSTISGDNLINA
+5362 SLSVSTISGDNIINA
-5377 AEAGSTLTLSGT
+5377 AEAGSALTLSGT
-5389 GTNFATGTVVTVLL
+5389 GTNFAAGTVVTVLL

-5430 ADGTSYTVSASA
+5430 SDGTSYTVSASA

-5526 LATLGQGAQTITAS
+5526 LAALGQGAQTITAS

-5563 ITIST
+5563 VTIAT

-5605 TWTATVGSG
+5605 SWTATVGSG

-5626 VGLSDGS
+5626 AGLSDGS
-5633 YTVSATVS
+5633 YTISATVS
-5641 DQAGNSGS
+5641 DQAGNPGS

-5660 PTVTINTF
+5660 PSVTINTF

-5722 ADVTALADGN
+5722 VDVTALADGN

-5740 SNAIGNTGSNNHTI
+5740 SNAIGNTGSSNHTI
-5754 TVDLSAPAMA
+5754 TVDLSAPAMG

-5777 ASDFI
+5777 SSDFI

-5814 STLTVTGTTWRYN
+5814 TTLTVTGTTWRYN
-5827 DSRTLTDGN
+5827 DSRTLTDGS

-5873 ISAITTDTG
+5873 INAITTDTG

-5902 ATLSA
+5902 AALSS

-5934 DGRTLTDGNYNYQV
+5934 DGRTLSDGNYNYQV

-5960 ASQIVTVDTSA
+5960 ASQIVTVDTTA
-5971 PLASKTITIAGIS
+5971 PLASKTIAIAGIS

-6000 LTVRGTLGATLA
+6000 LTVRGTLGAALA
-6012 ADERAQISLDGG
+6012 AYERAQISLDGG
-6024 VTWAT
+6024 VTWTT
-6029 LTVIGTNWSYA
+6029 LTVIGTSWSYA

-6096 SSDFITSDTT
+6096 SSDFITSDTS

-6137 LAADGLNWT
+6137 LAADGLNWS
-6146 YADGRTLTNGTT
+6146 YVDGRTLTNGTT

-6170 IGATGSQSAQID
+6170 VGATSSQSAQID

-6235 GATWTTLTTNGT
+6235 GATWITLTTNGT

-6371 SARVVDLAGNITSS
+6371 SARVVDLAGNITAS

-6403 TNQTTRDTTPII
+6403 TSQTTRDTTPII

-6437 YTSQPGGAVVVD
+6437 YTSEPGGAVVVD

-6462 DVLAASATAYNV
+6462 DALAASATAYNV

-6479 SSAGNGNTAN
+6479 SSAGNGNNAN
-6489 VSNGTVTVNAAIDYT
+6489 ISNGTVTVNAAIDYT
-6504 PAWTT
+6504 PTWTT
-6509 ANKTTAWGLTYG
+6509 ASKTTAWGLTYG
-6521 LDNHG
+6521 LDSHG
-6526 MWTVLANQQIMQST
+6526 MWTVLANQQVMQST
-6540 DPLTWSKTALTLVQ
+6540 DPLTWSKTALTLYQ

-6597 FSSAIQVNVGTL
+6597 FSSAIQVTVGTL

-6646 GTLVGNSTTANNG
+6646 GTLVGNSTTSNSG
-6659 GNATVGGLVNGY
+6659 GSATVGGAVTGY

-6683 NDGRVDL
+6683 NDGRIDL
-6690 VQHTFNLN
+6690 VQHTYNLN
-6698 NFYTLSSL
+6698 NYYTLSSL
-6706 ISQGNG
+6706 INQGNG
-6712 TFVWGQNTI
+6712 TFVWGQNTT
-6721 NTFLSVAG
+6721 NTFLSGAG
-6729 SGGNSTSVSM
+6729 SGAMSSSVSM

-6752 FLPASQGRANFG
+6752 FLPASQGRANYG

-6776 PVAVGATGTTYASQF
+6776 PVAVGATATTYASQF

-6796 WDHDGLMDI
+6796 WNHDGLMDI

-6818 NVGGASNWTQ
+6818 NVSNASNWTQ
-6828 SVLGGSQSG
+6828 SALGGSQSG

-6860 SGSVFLIRNTN
+6860 SGSVYLIRNTN

-6943 KSTGATASNI
+6943 KSTGTTASNI

-6958 TTWGGL
+6958 TSWGGL
-6964 HATDATH
+6964 QATDATH

-7075 STGDNQ
+7075 SSGDNQ

-7190 GTGGGFATANVVTL
+7190 GTGGTFAATNVVTL

>member
-33 VVQIH
+33 VVQVH
-38 AQASAVARYVREGN
+38 AQASAVARYVRDGN

-60 GTVVRC
+60 GTVIRC
-66 NGYFLQAANST
+66 NGYFLQAANTS

-83 FADGQQLTHVT
+83 FVDGQQLTHVT

-107 LVAHTAA
+107 LTAQTTA
-114 IESIAPFLDTVA
+114 IESIAPYLDIVG
-126 QTSTFPWGWLAGAAV
+126 QTTAFPWGWLAGAAV

-150 ASGGGDDSKTEVVNN
+150 ASGGDDDSKTEVVNN

-180 TDNQGDQRGILATN
+180 TDNQGDQRGILSAN
-194 DITDDTTPTFSGSG
+194 DTTDDTTPTFSGSG

-219 NGNTIASTQVD
+219 NGDTIASTQVGSD
-230 SNGHWNVSLPT
+230 GRWSVDLPT

-255 GNTITDAGSITL
+255 GSTITDAGSITL
-267 TIDNSQAAVQVATT
+267 TIDNSQASVQVATT

-286 INASEQAGGFTLSGS
+286 INASEQAAGFTLSGT

-322 TVGANGAWSVQVPTA
+322 SVGANGAWSVQVPTA
-337 DAQALAEGNQAV
+337 DAQALGEGNQAV

-363 AQLLT
+363 VQLLT

-375 LAINAIAQ
+375 LAINTIAQ
-383 DNIVSAAEHNAA
+383 DNIISAAEHNVA

-414 NGKSHTAIVGSDG
+414 NGKSHTATVGSDG
-427 TWQVTLPAA
+427 TWQVTLPAT
-436 EVQALTEGNYAVNAS
+436 EVQALAEGNYAVNAS
-451 VSDRAGNAT
+451 VSDRAGNST
-460 SNSANFTVDTSAPV
+460 SHSANFTVDTSAPV
-474 VSVNTVAGDDVL
+474 VSVNTVAGDDIL
-486 NTAEQIVAQIISGRV
+486 NNAEQAVAQIISGQV
-501 SGASPGDTVTVKLGA
+501 SGASPGDTVTVKLG
-516 TVLTGVVLA
+516 THVLTGIVLA
-525 DGTWNV
+525 DGSWNV

-537 TRTLARG
+537 TRTLDRG
-544 PNDLIVTVTDAA
+544 ANTIFVTVTDTA
-556 GNTGTATHNITL
+556 GNTGAASRAITL
-568 AGVAPQVAIDPI
+568 VGV
-580 SGDNVLNALESQQP
+580 SP
-594 LTLSGTSNLP
+594 LIT
-604 DGGTVNVTLNNVTY
+604 
-618 SAQVNGGVWS
+618 
-628 LSVPVS
+628 
-634 DVLNLANTNYIVT
+634 
-647 ASATDVIGNTGTAQS
+647 
-662 NLLVDTV
+662 
-669 LPQVIINTFAGDN
+669 INT
-682 VVNNAEAAAD
+682 
-692 QTLSGR
+692 
-698 VVGAVQGDTVTI
+698 
-710 ELGGNTY
+710 
-717 TATVGSNLTWSVN
+717 
-730 VPAADLQALGDGALT
+730 
-745 INASVTNGHGNT
+745 
-757 GNGERD
+757 
-763 ITISATLPGLRINTI
+763 
-778 SGDDVINA
+778 
-786 LEQLQDLV
+786 
-794 ISGSSSHLP
+794 
-803 AGTTVTVT
+803 
-811 LGNETYQGVTDSNGN
+811 
-826 WQVGVPAVDLQAL
+826 
-839 SAGTVVVTASAT
+839 
-851 DPAGNPVSIDH
+851 
-862 NVFVDAG
+862 
-869 EVAIAINIVSGD
+869 VSGD
-881 DIINAAEKGSPL
+881 DIISGAEKGAPL
-893 TLTGTTQGVEAGQTV
+893 TLTGSTQQAETGQTV
-908 VVKFAGQTLTT
+908 TVTLAGQSFTT
-919 TVQNDGSWSLTV
+919 TVQADGSWSLTV
-931 PASTVSSLSDG
+931 PAAAMGNLPDG
-942 ATEITATVTNTSGN
+942 AVAITASVTDLSGN
-956 TGDTSRT
+956 TGNTSRT

-974 IDSLTADNIINAT
+974 IDPLTADNIINAA

-993 SITGTTDAQPGQ
+993 PITGTTDAQPGQ
-1005 TVTVTLNGLTYQ
+1005 TVTVTLNGQTYQ
-1017 GTVQSDGTWSVT
+1017 GVVQPDGTWSVT
-1029 VPAANVDALADG
+1029 VPAANVGALADG

-1047 SVNDVAGNPT
+1047 SVNDIAGNPT

-1086 EHAQAQIISGTVTG
+1086 EHTQAQIISGTVTG

-1109 TLNNVNYTT
+1109 TLNNVDYTT
-1118 VVDASGNWS
+1118 VVDGSGNWS

-1137 LADGSYPVSVSV
+1137 LVDGSYPINVSV

-1156 GSQSLTVTVDTA
+1156 GSQSLTVTVNTA
-1168 APVIGINTIAGDD
+1168 APLIGINSIAGDD
-1181 VINASEKGADVQIT
+1181 VINASEKGADLQIT

-1215 TATTDASGNWSVTV
+1215 TTTTDASGNWSVTV

-1246 AVTSGIGNSATASHN
+1246 AVTSNIGNSNTASHN
-1261 LLVDSALPGVT
+1261 VLVDSALPGVT

-1291 TISGQVTGAAVGD
+1291 TISGQVTGAEDGD
-1304 TVTVTLG
+1304 TVTITLG
-1311 GNTYTTTVQP
+1311 GNTYTATV
-1321 GLSWSV
+1321 GSNFTWSV

-1342 TVSASVTNENGNTGS
+1342 TVSASVTNQNGNTGS
-1357 GTRDITVDANLPG
+1357 GTRDITIDANLPG

-1384 IEHGQALVITG
+1384 IEHGQALVVTG

-1432 QVSAWPAGTVTVAV
+1432 QVSTWPAGTVNIAV
-1446 SGESSAGNPVS
+1446 SGESSAGNSVS

-1464 DLTPAAISINTIATD
+1464 DLTPAAIAINTIATD

-1492 LSGTTTNVEAGQTVT
+1492 LSGTTTNVEPGQTVT

-1525 TATVPAADLASLTDG
+1525 TATLPAADLTALPEGSAS
-1540 AATAQ
+1540 AQ
-1545 ASVSNVNGNSA
+1545 ASVSNINGNSA

-1578 DNIVNGSEADAG
+1578 DNIVNASEADAG

-1620 VQADGTW
+1620 VQADGSW

-1634 DLAALT
+1634 DLEALT

-1667 LTVPVLTINTIADD
+1667 LTVPVLTINTIAGD

-1739 GSGSQTVTASVTD
+1739 GSGPQTVMATVTD

-1769 APTIGINTIATDDVI
+1769 APTIGINTIATDDII
-1784 NASEKG
+1784 NATEKG

-1801 PAGTTITLTLNGQN
+1801 PAGTTITVTLNGQN
-1815 YTATTDAAGNW
+1815 YTATTDASGNW

-1869 PGVTLNPVA
+1869 PGVTINPVA
-1878 TDDII
+1878 SDDII
-1883 NATESGSAQTI
+1883 NAAESGVAQTI

-1948 VTNSVGNTGS
+1948 VTNGVGNTGS

-1988 TQALVITGS
+1988 GQALVITGS

-2006 LTVVINTVT
+2006 LTVVINNVT
-2015 YAATVLADGTWSVGV
+2015 YGATVLADGTWSLGV

-2041 TVNITVSGASSAGN
+2041 TVNITVSGTNTAGTTT
-2055 PVTIT
+2055 TIT

-2084 AAEKGADLTLSG
+2084 AAEKSADLTLSG

-2121 GDGSWTTSVP
+2121 GDGSWTTTVP
-2131 AADLNALRDGD
+2131 AADLSALRDGD
-2142 ATVQASVSNVNG
+2142 ATVQASVSTING

-2169 PTLSIN
+2169 PTLAIN

-2183 NAAEAGNPLTINGT
+2183 NAAEAGNPLTISG
-2197 SSAETGQTVTV
+2197 SSNAEAGQTVTV

-2213 SYTGT
+2213 TYTGT

-2228 VPTTDLSNLTASP
+2228 VPTADLSNLTASP

-2254 PATAIHGLAVDLTV
+2254 PATATHGLAVDLTV

-2275 VSGDDIINASE
+2275 VSGDDIINAAE

-2304 AITVTLNSKTYT
+2304 VITVTLNSKTYT

-2340 AQTITATITDAAG
+2340 PQTITATITDIAG
-2353 NIDDA
+2353 NSDDA
-2358 SRTVTVNLTSPTI
+2358 SRTVTVNLTAPTI
-2371 GINTIAT
+2371 GINTIAS
-2378 DDVINSTEK
+2378 DDVINATEK
-2387 GADLQITGTS
+2387 SADLQITGTS

-2402 TTVTVTLNGQNYTAT
+2402 TTITVTLNGQNYTAT
-2417 TDASGNW
+2417 TDSSGNW
-2424 STTVPASAVSALGE
+2424 SATVPASAVSALGE
-2438 ANYTVTANVTDSAG
+2438 ASYTVTANVTDSAG
-2452 NTNSASHS
+2452 NSNSASHN

-2515 ATVQANLSWNVSVP
+2515 ATVQANLSWSVSVP

-2542 VNASVTNGVGNTGS
+2542 VNASVTNVVGNTGNGS
-2556 GTRDITIDANLPGLR
+2556 RDITIDANLPGLR

-2586 SQALVV
+2586 NQALVI
-2592 TGSSTGLTAGTAL
+2592 TGSSSGLTAGTAL
-2605 TVVINSVTY
+2605 TVEINNVTY

-2619 ADGTWNLGVPAADVS
+2619 ADGTWSLGIPAADVS

-2663 DLAAVAITINTLS
+2663 DLAGVAITINTLS

-2716 TVEANGSWTV
+2716 TVESNGSWTV
-2726 NVLPADLAALPDGAG
+2726 NVPPADLAALPDGAG
-2741 NVQVSVSN
+2741 NVQASVSN

-2756 TDRAYSVD
+2756 ADRAYSVD

-2776 GDDILNVSEAGA
+2776 S
-2788 GITISGTTTAQ
+2788 
-2799 AGQTLT
+2799 
-2805 VTLNNNTYQTTVQA
+2805 
-2819 DGTWSVNVPATD
+2819 
-2831 LSGLTASSYTVTA
+2831 
-2844 TVSDKAGN
+2844 
-2852 PASADHALAVDVTA
+2852 
-2866 PDLTIN
+2866 
-2872 TVAGDDII
+2872 
-2880 NAIEHGQA
+2880 
-2888 LVVSGTSTGAA
+2888 
-2899 AGDVVTVNL
+2899 
-2908 NGKNYTT
+2908 
-2915 TLDASGNWSVG
+2915 
-2926 IPAADVTA
+2926 
-2934 LATGSQTIT
+2934 
-2943 ASLSDRAGNS
+2943 
-2953 DSTTHDVTVDLSGP
+2953 
-2967 TLTINTVSGDDI
+2967 
-2979 INNTEKTQDLTISGG
+2979 
-2994 SSGLATGTTVT
+2994 
-3005 VMLNGLAYRAT
+3005 
-3016 TDGSGNWSVT
+3016 
-3026 VPASAVGALGEA
+3026 
-3038 VYSISATAT
+3038 
-3047 DSAGNSGSTTHTV
+3047 
-3060 NVESLLPGVIINT
+3060 
-3073 VAGDDIINAA
+3073 
-3083 EIAVNQTISGQVTG
+3083 
-3097 TAEAGN
+3097 
-3103 TVTVTLGGNQYTAT
+3103 
-3117 VQPDLSWSVS
+3117 
-3127 VPAADLQALGNG
+3127 
-3139 ELTIS
+3139 
-3144 ASVTNTTG
+3144 
-3152 NTGTATHDIVID
+3152 
-3164 ANLPGLRVDTV
+3164 
-3175 AGDDVVNIIEH
+3175 
-3186 GQALVVT
+3186 
-3193 GSSTGLAAG
+3193 
-3202 TPLTVEI
+3202 
-3209 NGVTYGATVLADGT
+3209 
-3223 WSVGVP
+3223 
-3229 VGDVANWPA
+3229 
-3238 GTVDITVT
+3238 
-3246 GTNTA
+3246 
-3251 GTTTSISHPVTVD
+3251 
-3264 LAAVAITIN
+3264 
-3273 ILSGDDV
+3273 
-3280 INAAEKGSDLQLSG
+3280 
-3294 TTSGVEAGQ
+3294 
-3303 TITVIFG
+3303 
-3310 GKSYT
+3310 
-3315 TTVATG
+3315 
-3321 GSWGLTVPAADLA
+3321 
-3334 TLSDGA
+3334 
-3340 ANVQAS
+3340 
-3346 VSNVAGNI
+3346 
-3354 AQTTHAYSV
+3354 
-3363 DATAPSVTINTIAT
+3363 

-3405 VTLNGVDYSGNV
+3405 VTLNGVNYSGNV

-3430 DLVNLTANSYTVS
+3430 DLANLTASPYTVS
-3443 ASVSDK
+3443 AAVSDK

-3472 TVAGDDVINATEH
+3472 TVAGDDIINATEH
-3485 AQAQVIS
+3485 AQAQIIS

-3552 SGTASHVVNVALGA
+3552 SGTASHTVTVALGA
-3566 PVLGINTIAV
+3566 PVLAINTIAV

-3590 ISGTS
+3590 ISGSS
-3595 NQPAGTQVTVT
+3595 NQPAGTQITVT
-3606 FNGQNYTTTADSS
+3606 LNGQNYTTTADAS

-3624 TVPASAVG
+3624 TVPASRVSAF
-3632 SLGEA
+3632 GEA
-3637 TYTVTATA
+3637 TYTVTAAA
-3645 TDVDGNSGSASHNV
+3645 TDSDGNSGSASHNV

-3676 DIINAAEAGADQTI
+3676 DIINAAEAGVDQTI
-3690 SGQVTGAAAGDTVTV
+3690 SGQVTGATAGDTVTV

-3721 WSINIP
+3721 WSVDVP

-3734 GNGELTISATVTN
+3734 GNGELTISASVTN

-3786 ALVITGSSSGLAAGA
+3786 ALVITGSSSGLATDSN
-3801 VLTVSI
+3801 VTLTI
-3807 NNQTYSATV
+3807 NGQTYVAAV

-3865 IAVSINAIT
+3865 VAVSINAIT

-3907 GGKTYS
+3907 GGKTYTAS
-3913 ATVAANGSWS
+3913 VAANGSWS
-3923 TTVPAADMAALRD
+3923 TSVPAADMAALRN

-3951 SATTTHAY
+3951 NATTTHAY

-3964 APTVTINTIAGD
+3964 VPTVTINTIAGD

-3994 TAEVGQTVTVTLNGA
+3994 TAEAGQTVTVTLNGA

-4022 VSVPPAALSALTA
+4022 ISVPPADLSALTA

-4058 TVDTSVPLVT
+4058 TVDTSVPVVT

-4132 LANGMVTINA
+4132 LANGTVTINA

-4150 SGSTTHQVTV
+4150 SGSATHQVTV

-4190 GSSSGLATGAQ
+4190 GSSTGLATGAQ

-4218 GNWTLTVPASDLAAL
+4218 GNWTLTVPVSDLAAL
-4233 DQANYTV
+4233 GQANYIV
-4240 SASATSAVGNTVS
+4240 SASATSAAGNTAS

-4285 DQTISGAVTRAAA
+4285 AQTISGVVTRAAA

-4340 NASVTNASGNTGSGT
+4340 TASVTNANGNTGSGT

-4393 SGLNTG
+4393 SGLNAG
-4399 AALTV
+4399 VPLTI
-4404 TINGVAYAATVQA
+4404 TINGTAYSATVQA

-4429 VSTWPAGP
+4429 VSAWPAGA
-4437 LTVEVVG
+4437 LTVEVDG

-4452 NVSHPFTVDLTAVAI
+4452 GVSHPFTVDLTAVAI
-4467 SINTVASDDVINAA
+4467 SISTVASDDVINAA
-4481 EKGADL
+4481 EKGTNL

-4492 TSGIASGQ
+4492 TSGIESGQ

-4521 SVTVPAADLATLP
+4521 SVNVPAADLAILP

-4539 VQASVSSASGNNAS
+4539 VQASVSSASGNSAS

-4580 TEAGSPLTLSGT
+4580 TEAGSPLIISGT

-4620 SVSVPTS
+4620 SVSVPPS
-4627 ALGALTASN
+4627 ALGALSASN

-4650 GNASHNLAV
+4650 GSASHNLAV
-4659 DTTAPVLTINTVA
+4659 DTTAPVLTINTVV

-4716 SGNWSVGVPAADVT
+4716 SGNWSVGVPAADVA

-4751 DASRTVTVSLSVPVI
+4751 DASRTVTVSLTAPVI
-4766 GINTIAGDDV
+4766 SINTIAGDDV
-4776 INATEKGSNLA
+4776 INATEKGSDLA
-4787 LSGTSDQP
+4787 LSGISDQP
-4795 AGTAIIVTLNGQNY
+4795 AGTAITVTLNGQNY
-4809 SATTDA
+4809 SATTDS

-4831 GEATYSVTA
+4831 GEASYSVTA

-4864 VTINPVATDDIIN
+4864 VTINPVTTDDIIN

-4901 VTLGGKTYSVTV
+4901 VELGGKTYTATV
-4913 QPDLSWNVSVPAAD
+4913 QADLSWNVSVPAAD

-4972 DDVVNIIEHGQ
+4972 DDVVNIIEHSQ
-4983 AQVISG
+4983 AQVITG

-5013 LANGNWSVGVPAA
+5013 LANGSWSVGVPAT
-5026 DVSNWSAGTL
+5026 DVSNWPAGTL
-5036 NISVSGANSAGTQT
+5036 NITVSGANSAGTQT

-5055 VTVDLTAV
+5055 LTVDLTTVAV
-5063 AISINAIT
+5063 SINSIT

-5097 QIVTVTF
+5097 QTVTITF
-5104 GGKTYSATVAAN
+5104 GGKTYTTTVAAN
-5116 GSWSTTVPAA
+5116 GSWSTTVPAV
-5126 DMAALRDGDASAL
+5126 DMATLRDGDASAQ

-5155 YSVDSAVPMVTIN
+5155 YSVDSAAPTVTIN

-5189 TSTAEAGQTL
+5189 TSTAETGQTL
-5199 TVTLNGTTY
+5199 TVTLNGTNY

-5218 SLTLPASALTT
+5218 SLTLPASDLTA
-5229 LANNGYTLTATVSD
+5229 LANNGYTLTASVSD

-5264 SFNTVTGDDVIN
+5264 SFNTVAGDDVIN

-5362 SLSVSTISGDNLINA
+5362 SLSVSTISGDNIINA
-5377 AEAGSTLTLSGT
+5377 AEAGSALTLSGT
-5389 GTNFATGTVVTVLL
+5389 GTNFAAGTVVTVLL

-5430 ADGTSYTVSASA
+5430 SDGTSYTVSASA

-5526 LATLGQGAQTITAS
+5526 LAALGQGAQTITAS

-5563 ITIST
+5563 VTIAT

-5605 TWTATVGSG
+5605 SWTATVGSG

-5626 VGLSDGS
+5626 AGLSDGS
-5633 YTVSATVS
+5633 YTISATVS
-5641 DQAGNSGS
+5641 DQAGNPGS

-5660 PTVTINTF
+5660 PSVTINTF

-5722 ADVTALADGN
+5722 VDVTALADGN

-5740 SNAIGNTGSNNHTI
+5740 SNAIGNTGSSNHTI
-5754 TVDLSAPAMA
+5754 TVDLSAPAMG

-5777 ASDFI
+5777 SSDFI

-5814 STLTVTGTTWRYN
+5814 TTLTVTGTTWRYN
-5827 DSRTLTDGN
+5827 DSRTLTDGS

-5873 ISAITTDTG
+5873 INAITTDTG

-5902 ATLSA
+5902 AALSS

-5934 DGRTLTDGNYNYQV
+5934 DGRTLSDGNYNYQV

-5960 ASQIVTVDTSA
+5960 ASQIVTVDTTA
-5971 PLASKTITIAGIS
+5971 PLASKTIAIAGIS

-6000 LTVRGTLGATLA
+6000 LTVRGTLGAALA

-6024 VTWAT
+6024 VTWTT
-6029 LTVIGTNWSYA
+6029 LTVIGTSWSYA

-6096 SSDFITSDTT
+6096 SSDFITSDTS

-6137 LAADGLNWT
+6137 LAADGLNWS
-6146 YADGRTLTNGTT
+6146 YVDGRTLTNGTT

-6170 IGATGSQSAQID
+6170 VGATSSQSAQID

-6235 GATWTTLTTNGT
+6235 GATWITLTTNGT

-6371 SARVVDLAGNITSS
+6371 SARVVDLAGNITAS

-6403 TNQTTRDTTPII
+6403 TSQTTRDTTPII

-6437 YTSQPGGAVVVD
+6437 YTSEPGGAVVVD

-6462 DVLAASATAYNV
+6462 DALAASATAYNV

-6479 SSAGNGNTAN
+6479 SSAGNGNNAN
-6489 VSNGTVTVNAAIDYT
+6489 ISNGTVTVNAAIDYT
-6504 PAWTT
+6504 PTWTT
-6509 ANKTTAWGLTYG
+6509 ASKTTAWGLTYG
-6521 LDNHG
+6521 LDSHG
-6526 MWTVLANQQIMQST
+6526 MWTVLANQQVMQST
-6540 DPLTWSKTALTLVQ
+6540 DPLTWSKTALTLYQ

-6597 FSSAIQVNVGTL
+6597 FSSAIQVTVGTL

-6646 GTLVGNSTTANNG
+6646 GTLVGNSTTSNSG
-6659 GNATVGGLVNGY
+6659 GSATVGGAVTGY

-6683 NDGRVDL
+6683 NDGRIDL
-6690 VQHTFNLN
+6690 VQHTYNLN
-6698 NFYTLSSL
+6698 NYYTLSSL
-6706 ISQGNG
+6706 INQGNG
-6712 TFVWGQNTI
+6712 TFVWGQNTT
-6721 NTFLSVAG
+6721 NTFLSGAG
-6729 SGGNSTSVSM
+6729 SGAMSSSVSM

-6752 FLPASQGRANFG
+6752 FLPASQGRANYG

-6776 PVAVGATGTTYASQF
+6776 PVAVGATATTYASQF

-6796 WDHDGLMDI
+6796 WNHDGLMDI

-6818 NVGGASNWTQ
+6818 NVSNASNWTQ
-6828 SVLGGSQSG
+6828 SALGGSQSG

-6860 SGSVFLIRNTN
+6860 SGSVYLIRNTN

-6943 KSTGATASNI
+6943 KSTGTTASNI

-6958 TTWGGL
+6958 TSWGGL
-6964 HATDATH
+6964 QATDATH

-7075 STGDNQ
+7075 SSGDNQ

-7190 GTGGGFATANVVTL
+7190 GTGGTFAATNVVTL

>member
-33 VVQIH
+33 VVQVH

-126 QTSTFPWGWLAGAAV
+126 QASTFPWGWLAGAAV

-194 DITDDTTPTFSGSG
+194 DTTDDTTPTFSGSG

-230 SNGHWNVSLPT
+230 SNGHWSVSLPT

-647 ASATDVIGNTGTAQS
+647 ASATDVTGNTGTAQS

-786 LEQLQDLV
+786 LEQQQDLV

-826 WQVGVPAVDLQAL
+826 WQVGVPAADLQAL

-1005 TVTVTLNGLTYQ
+1005 TVTVTLNGQTYQ

-1041 NATVTA
+1041 NAMVTA
-1047 SVNDVAGNPT
+1047 SVNDIAGNPT

-1086 EHAQAQIISGTVTG
+1086 EHTQAQIISGTVTG

-1109 TLNNVNYTT
+1109 TLNNENYTT

-1149 TDRAGNT
+1149 TDKAGNT

-1667 LTVPVLTINTIADD
+1667 LTVPVLTIYTIAGD

-1883 NATESGSAQTI
+1883 NAAESGSAQTI

-2169 PTLSIN
+2169 PTLAIN

-2183 NAAEAGNPLTINGT
+2183 NAAEAGNPLIISGS
-2197 SSAETGQTVTV
+2197 SSAEAGQTVTV

-2213 SYTGT
+2213 GYTGT

-2304 AITVTLNSKTYT
+2304 VITVTLNSKTYT

-2378 DDVINSTEK
+2378 DDVINATEK

-2452 NTNSASHS
+2452 NSNSASHS

-2494 QVTGAAAGDTVT
+2494 QVTGAAAGNTVT

-2515 ATVQANLSWNVSVP
+2515 ATVQANLSWSVSVP

-2586 SQALVV
+2586 SQALVI

-2756 TDRAYSVD
+2756 ADRAYSVD

-2953 DSTTHDVTVDLSGP
+2953 DSTTHDVTVDFSGP

-2979 INNTEKTQDLTISGG
+2979 INNTEKTQNLTISGG

-3005 VMLNGLAYRAT
+3005 VMLNGLAYSAT

-3073 VAGDDIINAA
+3073 VAG
-3083 EIAVNQTISGQVTG
+3083 
-3097 TAEAGN
+3097 
-3103 TVTVTLGGNQYTAT
+3103 
-3117 VQPDLSWSVS
+3117 
-3127 VPAADLQALGNG
+3127 
-3139 ELTIS
+3139 
-3144 ASVTNTTG
+3144 
-3152 NTGTATHDIVID
+3152 
-3164 ANLPGLRVDTV
+3164 
-3175 AGDDVVNIIEH
+3175 
-3186 GQALVVT
+3186 
-3193 GSSTGLAAG
+3193 
-3202 TPLTVEI
+3202 
-3209 NGVTYGATVLADGT
+3209 
-3223 WSVGVP
+3223 
-3229 VGDVANWPA
+3229 
-3238 GTVDITVT
+3238 
-3246 GTNTA
+3246 
-3251 GTTTSISHPVTVD
+3251 
-3264 LAAVAITIN
+3264 
-3273 ILSGDDV
+3273 
-3280 INAAEKGSDLQLSG
+3280 
-3294 TTSGVEAGQ
+3294 
-3303 TITVIFG
+3303 
-3310 GKSYT
+3310 
-3315 TTVATG
+3315 
-3321 GSWGLTVPAADLA
+3321 
-3334 TLSDGA
+3334 
-3340 ANVQAS
+3340 
-3346 VSNVAGNI
+3346 
-3354 AQTTHAYSV
+3354 
-3363 DATAPSVTINTIAT
+3363 
-3377 DDILN
+3377 
-3382 AAEAGSALTIS
+3382 
-3393 GTSTAEAGQTVT
+3393 
-3405 VTLNGVDYSGNV
+3405 
-3417 QADGSWSVSVPTG
+3417 
-3430 DLVNLTANSYTVS
+3430 
-3443 ASVSDK
+3443 
-3449 AGNPASATHNL
+3449 
-3460 TVDLA
+3460 
-3465 APVVTIN
+3465 
-3472 TVAGDDVINATEH
+3472 
-3485 AQAQVIS
+3485 
-3492 GSATGAT
+3492 
-3499 TGNTVSVTIG
+3499 
-3509 TTTYTTVLD
+3509 
-3518 ANGNWSIGVPA
+3518 
-3529 SVISALAQGDVTI
+3529 
-3542 TATVTDSAGN
+3542 
-3552 SGTASHVVNVALGA
+3552 
-3566 PVLGINTIAV
+3566 

-3976 DILNAAEAGAAL
+3976 DILNAAEAGTAL

-4022 VSVPPAALSALTA
+4022 VSVPPTALSALTA

-4132 LANGMVTINA
+4132 LANGTVTINA

-4150 SGSTTHQVTV
+4150 SGSATHQVTV

-4233 DQANYTV
+4233 GQANYTV

-4306 GGNTYTAQVQADLSW
+4306 GGNTYTAQVQVDLSW

-4328 DLQALGNGDLTI
+4328 DLQVLGNGDLTI

-4355 RDITIDANL
+4355 RDINIDANL

-4481 EKGADL
+4481 EKGTDL

-4607 ATYSGNVQADGSW
+4607 ATYTGNVQADGSW

-4716 SGNWSVGVPAADVT
+4716 SGNWSVGVPAADVA

-4751 DASRTVTVSLSVPVI
+4751 DASRTVTVSLSAPVI

-4795 AGTAIIVTLNGQNY
+4795 AGTAITVTLNGQNY

-5026 DVSNWSAGTL
+5026 DVSNWPAGTL

-5063 AISINAIT
+5063 AISINTIT

-5189 TSTAEAGQTL
+5189 TSTAETGQTL

-5218 SLTLPASALTT
+5218 SLMLPASALTT

-5264 SFNTVTGDDVIN
+5264 SFNTVAGDDVIN

-5377 AEAGSTLTLSGT
+5377 SEAGSALTLSGT

-5526 LATLGQGAQTITAS
+5526 LAALGQGAQTITAS

-5555 TVDTVAPT
+5555 TVDTTAPT
-5563 ITIST
+5563 VTIAT

-5605 TWTATVGSG
+5605 SWSATVGSG

-5626 VGLSDGS
+5626 AGLSDGS
-5633 YTVSATVS
+5633 YTISASVS
-5641 DQAGNSGS
+5641 DRAGNPGS

-5740 SNAIGNTGSNNHTI
+5740 SNNIGNTGSSNHTI
-5754 TVDLSAPAMA
+5754 TVDLSAPAMG
-5764 INIDSLQADTGLS
+5764 INVDSLQADTGLS

-5808 DGGVTW
+5808 DGGATW

-5890 SDTTLAVSGTLG
+5890 SDTTLAVSGSLG
-5902 ATLSA
+5902 ATLAA
-5907 GEFAQISIDGGTTW
+5907 GEFAQISI
-5921 QNLSVSGLTWTYL
+5921 
-5934 DGRTLTDGNYNYQV
+5934 
-5948 RVIDTAGNIGAT
+5948 
-5960 ASQIVTVDTSA
+5960 
-5971 PLASKTITIAGIS
+5971 
-5984 DDTGLSSSD
+5984 
-5993 FVTRDTT
+5993 
-6000 LTVRGTLGATLA
+6000 
-6012 ADERAQISLDGG
+6012 DGG

-6071 VVDTTSPEAAK
+6071 VVDTTSPEAEK

-6111 VLGAA
+6111 VLGAV

-6170 IGATGSQSAQID
+6170 VGATGSQSAQID

-6429 EVVINGKT
+6429 EVVVNGKT

-6631 DAGGPDSNTFLWNNA
+6631 DAGGPDSNTFLLNNA
-6646 GTLVGNSTTANNG
+6646 GTLVGNSTVANNG
-6659 GNATVGGLVNGY
+6659 GSATVGGAVTGY

-6721 NTFLSVAG
+6721 NTFLSTAG

-6764 SLLFNT
+6764 SLMINT

-6776 PVAVGATGTTYASQF
+6776 PVAVGATATTYASQF
-6791 SVAVD
+6791 SLAVD
-6796 WDHDGLMDI
+6796 WNHDGLMDI

-6964 HATDATH
+6964 QATDASH
-6971 AYDLSAEAGTASNN
+6971 AYDLSAEAGIASNN

-7167 GNIGDFVKVTQSGS
+7167 GNISDFVKVTQSGS

-7190 GTGGGFATANVVTL
+7190 GTGGNFATANVVTL

>member
-33 VVQIH
+33 VVQVH

-60 GTVVRC
+60 GTVIRC
-66 NGYFLQAANST
+66 NGYFLQAANT
-77 EQSELV
+77 AEQSELV

-107 LVAHTAA
+107 LTAQTTA

-150 ASGGGDDSKTEVVNN
+150 ASGGDGDSKTEVISN
-165 PPPAEP
+165 PTPPAEP

-230 SNGHWNVSLPT
+230 NNGHWSVSLPT

-255 GNTITDAGSITL
+255 GSTITDAGSITL
-267 TIDNSQAAVQVATT
+267 TIDNSQASVQVATT

-286 INASEQAGGFTLSGS
+286 INASEQAAGFTLSGT

-322 TVGANGAWSVQVPTA
+322 SVGANGAWSVQVPTA
-337 DAQALAEGNQAV
+337 DAQALGEGNQAV

-375 LAINAIAQ
+375 LAINTIAQ
-383 DNIVSAAEHNAA
+383 DNIISAAEHNVA

-414 NGKSHTAIVGSDG
+414 NGKSHTATVGSDG
-427 TWQVTLPAA
+427 TWQVTLPAT
-436 EVQALTEGNYAVNAS
+436 EVQALAEGNYAVNAS
-451 VSDRAGNAT
+451 VSDRAGNTT
-460 SNSANFTVDTSAPV
+460 SHSANFTVDTSAPV
-474 VSVNTVAGDDVL
+474 VSVNTVAGDDIL
-486 NTAEQIVAQIISGRV
+486 NNAEQAVAQIISGQV
-501 SGASPGDTVTVKLGA
+501 SGASPGDTVTVKLG
-516 TVLTGVVLA
+516 THVLTGIVLA
-525 DGTWNV
+525 DGSWNV

-537 TRTLARG
+537 TRTLDRG
-544 PNDLIVTVTDAA
+544 ANTIFVTVTDAA
-556 GNTGTATHNITL
+556 GNTGAASRAITL
-568 AGVAPQVAIDPI
+568 VGV
-580 SGDNVLNALESQQP
+580 SP
-594 LTLSGTSNLP
+594 LIT
-604 DGGTVNVTLNNVTY
+604 
-618 SAQVNGGVWS
+618 
-628 LSVPVS
+628 
-634 DVLNLANTNYIVT
+634 
-647 ASATDVIGNTGTAQS
+647 
-662 NLLVDTV
+662 
-669 LPQVIINTFAGDN
+669 INT
-682 VVNNAEAAAD
+682 
-692 QTLSGR
+692 
-698 VVGAVQGDTVTI
+698 
-710 ELGGNTY
+710 
-717 TATVGSNLTWSVN
+717 
-730 VPAADLQALGDGALT
+730 
-745 INASVTNGHGNT
+745 
-757 GNGERD
+757 
-763 ITISATLPGLRINTI
+763 
-778 SGDDVINA
+778 
-786 LEQLQDLV
+786 
-794 ISGSSSHLP
+794 
-803 AGTTVTVT
+803 
-811 LGNETYQGVTDSNGN
+811 
-826 WQVGVPAVDLQAL
+826 
-839 SAGTVVVTASAT
+839 
-851 DPAGNPVSIDH
+851 
-862 NVFVDAG
+862 
-869 EVAIAINIVSGD
+869 VSGD
-881 DIINAAEKGSPL
+881 DIISGAEKGAPL
-893 TLTGTTQGVEAGQTV
+893 TLTGSTQQAETGQTV
-908 VVKFAGQTLTT
+908 TVTLAGQSFTT
-919 TVQNDGSWSLTV
+919 TVQADGSWSLTV
-931 PASTVSSLSDG
+931 PAAAMGNLPDG
-942 ATEITATVTNTSGN
+942 AVAITASVTDLSGN
-956 TGDTSRT
+956 TGNTSRT

-974 IDSLTADNIINAT
+974 IDPLTADNIINAA

-993 SITGTTDAQPGQ
+993 PITGTTDAQPGQ
-1005 TVTVTLNGLTYQ
+1005 TVTVTLNGQTYQ
-1017 GTVQSDGTWSVT
+1017 GIVQSDGTWSVT

-1086 EHAQAQIISGTVTG
+1086 EHTQAQIISGTVTG

-1109 TLNNVNYTT
+1109 TLNNSDYTT
-1118 VVDASGNWS
+1118 VVDGSGNWS

-1137 LADGSYPVSVSV
+1137 LVDGSYPVSVSV
-1149 TDRAGNT
+1149 TDRAGNS
-1156 GSQSLTVTVDTA
+1156 GSQSLTVTVNTA
-1168 APVIGINTIAGDD
+1168 APLIGINSIAGDD
-1181 VINASEKGADVQIT
+1181 VINASEKGTDVQIT

-1215 TATTDASGNWSVTV
+1215 TTTTDASGNWSVTV

-1246 AVTSGIGNSATASHN
+1246 AVTSSIGNSNTASHN
-1261 LLVDSALPGVT
+1261 VLVDSALPGVT

-1291 TISGQVTGAAVGD
+1291 TISGQVTGAEDGD
-1304 TVTVTLG
+1304 TVTITLG
-1311 GNTYTTTVQP
+1311 GNTYTATV
-1321 GLSWSV
+1321 GSNLTWSV

-1342 TVSASVTNENGNTGS
+1342 TVSASVTNQNGNTGS
-1357 GTRDITVDANLPG
+1357 GTRDITIDANLPG
-1370 LRVDTVAGD
+1370 LRIDTVAGD

-1384 IEHGQALVITG
+1384 IEHGQALVVSG

-1424 WSVGVTAA
+1424 WS
-1432 QVSAWPAGTVTVAV
+1432 
-1446 SGESSAGNPVS
+1446 
-1457 ITHPVTV
+1457 
-1464 DLTPAAISINTIATD
+1464 
-1479 DVINAAEKGADLT
+1479 
-1492 LSGTTTNVEAGQTVT
+1492 
-1507 VTFGG
+1507 
-1512 KNYTASVASDGSW
+1512 
-1525 TATVPAADLASLTDG
+1525 ATVPAADLALLTDG
-1540 AATAQ
+1540 SASAQ
-1545 ASVSNVNGNSA
+1545 ASVSNINGNSA

-1578 DNIVNGSEADAG
+1578 DNIVNASEADAG

-1620 VQADGTW
+1620 VQADGSW

-1634 DLAALT
+1634 DLEALT
-1640 DGSHTLTATVND
+1640 DGSHTLTAMVND

-1667 LTVPVLTINTIADD
+1667 LTVPVLTINTIAGD

-1739 GSGSQTVTASVTD
+1739 GSGPQTVTATVTD

-1784 NASEKG
+1784 NATEKG

-1801 PAGTTITLTLNGQN
+1801 PAGTTITVTLNGQN
-1815 YTATTDAAGNW
+1815 YTATTDASGNW

-1854 NSNSASHNVQVNTAL
+1854 NSNSASHNVQVNTAM
-1869 PGVTLNPVA
+1869 PGVTINPVA
-1878 TDDII
+1878 SDDII
-1883 NATESGSAQTI
+1883 NAAESGVAQTI

-1948 VTNSVGNTGS
+1948 VTNGVGNTGS

-1963 TIDANLPGLRV
+1963 VIDANLPGLRV

-1988 TQALVITGS
+1988 GQALVITGS

-2006 LTVVINTVT
+2006 LTVVINNVT
-2015 YAATVLADGTWSVGV
+2015 YGATVLADGTWSVGV

-2041 TVNITVSGASSAGN
+2041 TVNITVSGATSAGN

-2121 GDGSWTTSVP
+2121 GDGSWTTTVP
-2131 AADLNALRDGD
+2131 AADLSALRDGD
-2142 ATVQASVSNVNG
+2142 ATVQASVSNING

-2169 PTLSIN
+2169 PTLAIN

-2183 NAAEAGNPLTINGT
+2183 NAAEAGNPLTISG
-2197 SSAETGQTVTV
+2197 SSTAEAGQTVTV

-2213 SYTGT
+2213 TYTGT
-2218 VQADGSWSVS
+2218 VLADGSWSVS
-2228 VPTTDLSNLTASP
+2228 VPTADLSNLTASQ

-2247 VNDKAGN
+2247 VSDKAGN
-2254 PATAIHGLAVDLTV
+2254 PATATHGLAVDLTV

-2275 VSGDDIINASE
+2275 VSGDDIINAAE

-2291 VISGSSTGGEAGD
+2291 VISGSSAGGEAGD
-2304 AITVTLNSKTYT
+2304 VITVTLNSKTYT

-2325 SVGVPAADVT
+2325 SVGVPLSDVT

-2340 AQTITATITDAAG
+2340 PQTITATITDAAG
-2353 NIDDA
+2353 NSDDA
-2358 SRTVTVNLTSPTI
+2358 SRTVTVNLTAPTI
-2371 GINTIAT
+2371 GINTIAS
-2378 DDVINSTEK
+2378 DDVINATEK
-2387 GADLQITGTS
+2387 SADLQITGTS

-2402 TTVTVTLNGQNYTAT
+2402 TTITVTLNGQNYTAT
-2417 TDASGNW
+2417 TDSSGNW
-2424 STTVPASAVSALGE
+2424 SATVPASAVSALGE

-2452 NTNSASHS
+2452 NSNSASHN

-2515 ATVQANLSWNVSVP
+2515 ATVQANLSWSVSVP

-2542 VNASVTNGVGNTGS
+2542 VNASVTNVVGNTGNGS
-2556 GTRDITIDANLPGLR
+2556 RDITIDANLPGLR

-2586 SQALVV
+2586 NQALVI
-2592 TGSSTGLTAGTAL
+2592 TGSSSGLTAGTAL
-2605 TVVINSVTY
+2605 TVEINNVTY

-2619 ADGTWNLGVPAADVS
+2619 ADGTWSLGIPAADVS

-2726 NVLPADLAALPDGAG
+2726 NVPPADLAALPDGAG
-2741 NVQVSVSN
+2741 NVQASVSN

-2756 TDRAYSVD
+2756 ADRAYSVD

-2769 VTINTIA
+2769 ITINTIA
-2776 GDDILNVSEAGA
+2776 SDDILNVSEAGA

-2888 LVVSGTSTGAA
+2888 LVISGTSTGAA

-2926 IPAADVTA
+2926 IPAVDVTA

-2953 DSTTHDVTVDLSGP
+2953 DSTTHNVTVDLSGP
-2967 TLTINTVSGDDI
+2967 MLTISTVSGDDI
-2979 INNTEKTQDLTISGG
+2979 INNAEKTQDLTISGG

-3005 VMLNGLAYRAT
+3005 VMLNGLAYSAT

-3038 VYSISATAT
+3038 VYQISASAT

-3083 EIAVNQTISGQVTG
+3083 EIVVAQTISGQVTG
-3097 TAEAGN
+3097 TAVAGN
-3103 TVTVTLGGNQYTAT
+3103 TVIVTIGGNQYNAT
-3117 VQPDLSWSVS
+3117 VQSDLSWSVS
-3127 VPAADLQALGNG
+3127 VPANVLQALGNG

-3144 ASVTNTTG
+3144 ASVTNNGG

-3193 GSSTGLAAG
+3193 GSSTGLAMGAA
-3202 TPLTVEI
+3202 LTVVI
-3209 NGVTYGATVLADGT
+3209 NGVTYGATVLVDGT

-3229 VGDVANWPA
+3229 AADVTNWPA
-3238 GTVDITVT
+3238 GTVNIAVSD
-3246 GTNTA
+3246 TNTA

-3273 ILSGDDV
+3273 TLSTDDV

-3315 TTVATG
+3315 TTVAADN
-3321 GSWGLTVPAADLA
+3321 SWGLTIPAADLA
-3334 TLSDGA
+3334 TLPDGA

-3346 VSNVAGNI
+3346 VSNVAGNS
-3354 AQTTHAYSV
+3354 AQATHAYSV

-3405 VTLNGVDYSGNV
+3405 VTLNGVNYSGNV

-3430 DLVNLTANSYTVS
+3430 DLANLTASPYTVS
-3443 ASVSDK
+3443 AAVSDK

-3472 TVAGDDVINATEH
+3472 TVAGDDIINATEH
-3485 AQAQVIS
+3485 GQAQIIS

-3552 SGTASHVVNVALGA
+3552 SGTASHTVTVALGA
-3566 PVLGINTIAV
+3566 PILGINTIAV

-3590 ISGTS
+3590 ISGSS
-3595 NQPAGTQVTVT
+3595 NQPAGTQITVT
-3606 FNGQNYTTTADSS
+3606 LNGQNYTTTADAS

-3624 TVPASAVG
+3624 TVPASRVSA
-3632 SLGEA
+3632 LGEA
-3637 TYTVTATA
+3637 TYTVTAAA
-3645 TDVDGNSGSASHNV
+3645 TDADGNSGSASHNV

-3668 TINVVATD
+3668 TINVVASD
-3676 DIINAAEAGADQTI
+3676 DIINAAEAGAGQSI

-3721 WSINIP
+3721 WSINVP

-3734 GNGELTISATVTN
+3734 GNGELTISASVTN

-3764 LPGLRVDTV
+3764 LPGLRIDTV

-3786 ALVITGSSSGLAAGA
+3786 ALVITGSSSDLAAGSN
-3801 VLTVSI
+3801 VTLTI
-3807 NNQTYSATV
+3807 NGQTYVAAV

-3842 ASGST
+3842 ASGNT

-3865 IAVSINAIT
+3865 VAVSINAIT

-3923 TTVPAADMAALRD
+3923 TTVPAADMAALRN

-3964 APTVTINTIAGD
+3964 VPTVTINTIAGD

-3994 TAEVGQTVTVTLNGA
+3994 TAEAGQTVTVTLNGE

-4022 VSVPPAALSALTA
+4022 VSVPQADVSALTA

-4058 TVDTSVPLVT
+4058 TVDTSVPVVT

-4132 LANGMVTINA
+4132 LANGTVTINA
-4142 SVTDAAGN
+4142 SVTDAGGN
-4150 SGSTTHQVTV
+4150 SGSATHQVTV
-4160 NTGLPSITF
+4160 NTGLPTITF

-4190 GSSSGLATGAQ
+4190 GSSTGLATGAQ

-4218 GNWTLTVPASDLAAL
+4218 GNWTLTVPVSDLAAL
-4233 DQANYTV
+4233 GQANYIV
-4240 SASATSAVGNTVS
+4240 SASATSAAGNTAS

-4285 DQTISGAVTRAAA
+4285 GQTISGQVTGAAA

-4306 GGNTYTAQVQADLSW
+4306 GGNTYTTTVQSNLSW
-4321 SVSVPAA
+4321 SVTVSTA

-4340 NASVTNASGNTGSGT
+4340 TASVTNANGNTGSGS

-4393 SGLNTG
+4393 SGLNAG
-4399 AALTV
+4399 VPLTI
-4404 TINGVAYAATVQA
+4404 TINGTAYSATVQA

-4429 VSTWPAGP
+4429 VSAWPAGE
-4437 LTVEVVG
+4437 LIVEATG

-4452 NVSHPFTVDLTAVAI
+4452 SVSHPFTVDLTAVAI

-4481 EKGADL
+4481 EKGTGL

-4492 TSGIASGQ
+4492 TSGIESGQ
-4500 TVTVTFGGKTY
+4500 TVTVTLGGKTY

-4521 SVTVPAADLATLP
+4521 SVNVPAGDLATLP

-4539 VQASVSSASGNNAS
+4539 VQASVSSASGNSAS
-4553 ATHAYSVDASAPTL
+4553 AIHAYSVDASAPTL

-4580 TEAGSPLTLSGT
+4580 TEAGSPLTISGT

-4620 SVSVPTS
+4620 SVSVPPS
-4627 ALGALTASN
+4627 ALGALSASN

-4650 GNASHNLAV
+4650 GSASHNLAV

-4716 SGNWSVGVPAADVT
+4716 SGNWSVGVPAADVA

-4751 DASRTVTVSLSVPVI
+4751 DASRTVTVSLSAPVI
-4766 GINTIAGDDV
+4766 SINTIAGDDV

-4795 AGTAIIVTLNGQNY
+4795 AGTAITVTLNGQNY

-4840 SVTNAQGNSSTA
+4840 SVSNAQGNSSTA

-4864 VTINPVATDDIIN
+4864 VTINPVTTDDIIN

-4901 VTLGGKTYSVTV
+4901 VELGGKTYTATV
-4913 QPDLSWNVSVPAAD
+4913 QADLSWNVSVPAAD

-4939 ASVTNAVGNTGSGT
+4939 VSVTNAVGNTGSGT

-4972 DDVVNIIEHGQ
+4972 DDVVNIIEHAQ
-4983 AQVISG
+4983 AQVITG

-5013 LANGNWSVGVPAA
+5013 LANGSWSVGVPAA
-5026 DVSNWSAGTL
+5026 DVSNWPAGTL
-5036 NISVSGANSAGTQT
+5036 NITVSGANSAGTQT

-5055 VTVDLTAV
+5055 LTVDLSTVAV
-5063 AISINAIT
+5063 SINSIT

-5097 QIVTVTF
+5097 QTVTITF
-5104 GGKTYSATVAAN
+5104 GGKTYTTTVAAN
-5116 GSWSTTVPAA
+5116 GSWSTTVPAV
-5126 DMAALRDGDASAL
+5126 DMATLRDGNASAQ

-5155 YSVDSAVPMVTIN
+5155 YSVDSAAPTVTIN

-5189 TSTAEAGQTL
+5189 TSTAETGQTL
-5199 TVTLNGTTY
+5199 TVTLNGTNY

-5218 SLTLPASALTT
+5218 SLTLPASDLTA
-5229 LANNGYTLTATVSD
+5229 LANNGYTLTASVSD

-5264 SFNTVTGDDVIN
+5264 SFNTVAGDDVIN

-5362 SLSVSTISGDNLINA
+5362 SLSVSTISGDNIINA
-5377 AEAGSTLTLSGT
+5377 AEAGSALTLSGT
-5389 GTNFATGTVVTVLL
+5389 GTNFAAGTVVTVLL

-5410 TIQSNGS
+5410 TIQNNGS

-5526 LATLGQGAQTITAS
+5526 LAALGQGAQTITAS

-5563 ITIST
+5563 VTIAT

-5605 TWTATVGSG
+5605 SWTATVGSG

-5626 VGLSDGS
+5626 AGLSDGS
-5633 YTVSATVS
+5633 YTISATVS
-5641 DQAGNSGS
+5641 DQAGNPGS

-5676 AEHGSSLVISGTTTA
+5676 AEHGTSLVISGTTTA

-5722 ADVTALADGN
+5722 ADVTSLADGN

-5740 SNAIGNTGSNNHTI
+5740 SNAIGNTGSSNHTI
-5754 TVDLSAPAMA
+5754 TVDLSAPAMG

-5814 STLTVTGTTWRYN
+5814 TTLTVTGTTWRYN

-5902 ATLSA
+5902 AALSA

-5921 QNLSVSGLTWTYL
+5921 QNLSVSGLTWTWL

-5960 ASQIVTVDTSA
+5960 ASQIVTVDTTA
-5971 PLASKTITIAGIS
+5971 PLASKTIAIAGIS

-6000 LTVRGTLGATLA
+6000 LTVRGTLGAALA

-6024 VTWAT
+6024 VTWTT
-6029 LTVIGTNWSYA
+6029 LTVIGTSWSYA

-6096 SSDFITSDTT
+6096 SSDFITSDTS

-6137 LAADGLNWT
+6137 VAADGLNWS
-6146 YADGRTLTNGTT
+6146 YVDGRTLTNGTT

-6170 IGATGSQSAQID
+6170 VGATGSQSAQID

-6206 ITSDTTLTLTGSLGA
+6206 ITSDTSLTLTGSLGA

-6235 GATWTTLTTNGT
+6235 GATWITLTTNGT
-6247 QWTYTDSRTLTDGS
+6247 QWTYTDGRTLTDGS

-6403 TNQTTRDTTPII
+6403 TSQTTRDTTPII

-6437 YTSQPGGAVVVD
+6437 YTSEPGGAVVVD

-6462 DVLAASATAYNV
+6462 DALTVSATAYTV

-6479 SSAGNGNTAN
+6479 SSAGNGNNAN
-6489 VSNGTVTVNAAIDYT
+6489 ISNGTVTVNATIDYT
-6504 PAWTT
+6504 PTWTT
-6509 ANKTTAWGLTYG
+6509 TSKTTAWGLTYG
-6521 LDNHG
+6521 LDSHG
-6526 MWTVLANQQIMQST
+6526 MWTVLANQQVMQST
-6540 DPLTWSKTALTLVQ
+6540 DPLTWSKTALTLYQ

-6597 FSSAIQVNVGTL
+6597 FSSAIQVTVGTL

-6646 GTLVGNSTTANNG
+6646 GTLVGNSTTSNSG
-6659 GNATVGGLVNGY
+6659 GSATVGGAVTGY

-6683 NDGRVDL
+6683 NDGRIDL
-6690 VQHTFNLN
+6690 VQHTYNLN
-6698 NFYTLSSL
+6698 NYYTLSSL
-6706 ISQGNG
+6706 INQGNG
-6712 TFVWGQNTI
+6712 TFVWGQNTT
-6721 NTFLSVAG
+6721 NTFLSGAG
-6729 SGGNSTSVSM
+6729 SGAMSSSVSM

-6752 FLPASQGRANFG
+6752 FLPASQGRANYG

-6776 PVAVGATGTTYASQF
+6776 PVAVGATATTYASQF

-6796 WDHDGLMDI
+6796 WNHDGLMDI

-6818 NVGGASNWTQ
+6818 NVSNASNWTQ
-6828 SVLGGSQSG
+6828 SALGSSQSG

-6860 SGSVFLIRNTN
+6860 SGSVYLIRNTN

-6943 KSTGATASNI
+6943 KSTGTTASNI

-6964 HATDATH
+6964 QATDATH

-7041 NLSSTAAQATGFN
+7041 NLSSTTAQATGFN

-7075 STGDNQ
+7075 SSGDNQ

-7190 GTGGGFATANVVTL
+7190 GTGGTFAATNVVTL